1 MKTSWLNGSKRILS
15 ALLIAAA
22 LMFGW
27 TPLGEGKALAATD
40 KGKQFADA
48 AMLFAKTEAAYA
60 REIYKTAGA
69 SDTPFFTNTYWC
81 AAFVS
86 VIARQLGISTSV
98 IPDSAGAATFAPTT
112 ASFHPML
119 NPANYKPFKGSDG
132 KTYSY
137 DSYQTRYNAD
147 CTAYGSALYTPQ
159 VGDIVVLNEY
169 TSKAGTAI
177 KTGWQHVGI
186 VTSVNTSTKKVN
198 FVSGNWSGLR
208 CSESKNYNYAA
219 GVPTSFSNYTQNY
232 GILGFFH
239 PDWSKVSSLKS
250 VSAITGISL
259 YSDAYGTISDGTT
272 ILMALDEQQ
281 KITPSVTPSN
291 AIWNPQGDI
300 YRFYGANNSYGAAY
314 GSRKT
319 SSVAKDKDFTGLYWV
334 SSAPEIVKVDRNTG
348 LLTAV
353 GSGMATIT
361 VYAIADGKRTR
372 ATAVKT
378 SFDVYVDSN
387 LPVTRE
393 WYPYETQKNIELR
406 TTPTYS
412 SSNLYGT
419 IFAGTELQIDLLHV
433 TKAVVNSK
441 TYWYA
446 PVQLNDDEVV
456 YCDISDQSV
465 IRPMRAPSGNDWWK
479 YKVVWKDGV
488 NIRAFANSYPKTN
501 IVTKIPTNDTV
512 ELDLNHTMREPKY
525 GDTWAFARYKQ
536 SDGSYVYGWC
546 IESDSNY
553 MQKQGKQQMWVDYIT
568 PTYHTFNV
576 YDAPSS
582 SANVIGQVTKS
593 AFKMDATGITVESGE
608 DAFWAYCTD
617 YTDSDAPVYAYLKID
632 KPDAADFNAFCNEPD
647 NIAWSRYEVSGGYEA
662 YAYNLPHEDSP
673 LVATF
678 QTGSAIWIDEKQKI
692 TTESGIVLAFGKA
705 TDENGKS
712 YTAWFDITRTGEPL
726 QKKQDGIVEGLS
738 VRGES
743 STYTLFSGHVSW
755 NTASQYA
762 VSMGGHLA
770 VINDA
775 KEEELIQS
783 TLMSTQKGTAW
794 IGGHATSDGGD
805 WKWSNGDALN
815 YWKLSAS
822 PNNANS
828 AAALYYQSSTECGWK
843 AYRDCANTYVDSFIV
858 EVEETP
864 RAWFTYRT
872 KAKLNIRKSQ
882 SISGAVATTTAVGD
896 YLTIDLLNVAMDSNK
911 KYFFAPVLMSDGS
924 ILYCNI
930 GDKTATVPDLEPDEP
945 AWTQYKVIN
954 SVYVRTFPNTW
965 CDTGVLKTLSKNTI
979 LELDVSHK
987 LRDPRFG
994 NDWAYARYKQSDGTY
1009 LYGWVI
1015 AANTYVEQVKQTPAW
1030 YDYFVNPGSTVY
1042 VYKTQNV
1049 DDTIVKTYTSGSN
1062 FQVDVNNMRQDQNGY
1077 LWAPVADDTGKELGY
1092 TDLSAAHAGS
1102 KSAAIPLVYCKSGW
1116 ALAYVLAEDGMDVL
1130 AAPNDAAAL
1139 VKHMDRDADF
1149 WFGADETYTDAKGKI
1164 WTRIYAAKDYE
1175 EMADGGWVRLE
1186 NGVNYNTVYAQ
1197 WYDTGCSISRNG
1209 ITYTLYG
1216 GYNSW
1221 SSAQE
1226 MCANMGGD
1234 GGTAVRKHL
1243 AIVHNDA
1250 EQKIIEQLLNATSTV
1265 DKAWIGAS
1273 NTSGSWR
1280 WVDGTN
1286 VQYSQWGYNEPSGTG
1301 TELGVAASF
1310 DGSWYAHD
1318 DALDIHIQG
1327 FITEQFTGIGL
1338 PQVKLPA
1345 STFYVDDEAFVGD
1358 STIQSVVAPDGLQV
1372 IGTRAFA
1379 DCANLKCIT
1388 LPDSVSYI
1396 AEDAFENTP
1405 DVVIFASV
1413 GSYAWQWAE
1422 KQGIPHGTPYTE

>member
-40 KGKQFADA
+40 KGKQFAQA

-60 REIYKTAGA
+60 QEIYKTAGA

-81 AAFVS
+81 AALVS

-98 IPDSAGAATFAPTT
+98 IPDSAGAADFAPATS
-112 ASFHPML
+112 SFHPML
-119 NPANYKPFKGSDG
+119 NPS
-132 KTYSY
+132 TYSAY
-137 DSYQTRYNAD
+137 SGYSKYQTRYNTD
-147 CTAYGSALYTPQ
+147 VLTYGHGLYTPQ

-239 PDWSKVSSLKS
+239 PDWSKVSNLKS
-250 VSAITGISL
+250 VAAITSISL
-259 YSDAYGTISDGTT
+259 SSDVDGAITNGTT
-272 ILMALDEQQ
+272 IIMALDEQR
-281 KITPSVTPSN
+281 KISPSVTPTN
-291 AIWNPQGDI
+291 AIWNPEGDI
-300 YRFYGANNSYGAAY
+300 YRFYNTSYAY

-319 SSVAKDKDFTGLYWV
+319 STIAADKDFTGLYWK
-334 SSAPEIVKVDRNTG
+334 SSDPSIVKVDRNTG

-353 GSGMATIT
+353 KNGTATIT

-412 SSNLYGT
+412 SNNLYGT

-465 IRPMRAPSGNDWWK
+465 IRPMRAPSGNDCWK

-488 NIRAFANSYPKTN
+488 NIRSFANSYPTTN

-536 SDGSYVYGWC
+536 SDGTYVYGWC

-553 MQKQGKQQMWVDYIT
+553 TQKQDKIGNSAHYSDYIIDDT
-568 PTYHTFNV
+568 GAIVVYAAPHYENKIDELTSADGVFQIDVANMV
-576 YDAPSS
+576 FYDASGVNSYWAPCRY
-582 SANVIGQVTKS
+582 TKNGKTIEGYIEVL
-593 AFKMDATGITVESGE
+593 ADPPIPCGIDREGDWE
-608 DAFWAYCTD
+608 
-617 YTDSDAPVYAYLKID
+617 
-632 KPDAADFNAFCNEPD
+632 
-647 NIAWSRYEVSGGYEA
+647 RYEVTNASGAKSIHY
-662 YAYNLPHEDSP
+662 P
-673 LVATF
+673 ATF
-678 QTGSAIWIDEKQKI
+678 ELSELSSYDQGEIIWLDRNERVTI
-692 TTESGIVLAFGKA
+692 T
-705 TDENGKS
+705 ENGKQ
-712 YTAWFDITRTGEPL
+712 YTFMRGHGDDFVAGWFDVTNVNEPL
-726 QKKQDGIVEGLS
+726 TQVDDSIEEVIS
-738 VRGES
+738 VRSGAS
-743 STYTLFSGHVSW
+743 VYTFCRGNVSW
-755 NTASQYA
+755 AQAAQYA
-762 VSMGGHLA
+762 ASMGGHLV
-770 VINDA
+770 VIDNAQEDA
-775 KEEELIQS
+775 MLHS
-783 TLMSTQKGTAW
+783 TIMSAYGGTAW
-794 IGGHATSDGGD
+794 TGGHANGAGNGWTWLNNNTMSYQNWGSSSATPTSSHTALAIKGD
-805 WKWSNGDALN
+805 
-815 YWKLSAS
+815 Y
-822 PNNANS
+822 
-828 AAALYYQSSTECGWK
+828 EGWFT
-843 AYRDCANTYVDSFIV
+843 YRDCANPYVDSFIV

-930 GDKTATVPDLEPDEP
+930 GDKTAIVPDLEPDEP
-945 AWTQYKVIN
+945 AWTQYKAL
-954 SVYVRTFPNTW
+954 SSLYVRTFPNTW
-965 CDTGVLKTLSKNTI
+965 CDTGVLKTLSKGTT

-1015 AANTYVEQVKQTPAW
+1015 AANSYVEQVKQTPVW
-1030 YDYFVNPGSTVY
+1030 YDYFANPGSTVY

-1049 DDTIVKTYTSGSN
+1049 DDTIVKTYTSGSR
-1062 FQVDVNNMRQDQNGY
+1062 FQVDVNNTRQDQNGY
-1077 LWAPVADDTGKELGY
+1077 FWAPVADDTGKELGY

-1102 KSAAIPLVYCKSGW
+1102 KSAAIPDVYCQSGW
-1116 ALAYVLAEDGMDVL
+1116 KYAYVLEDGLDVL
-1130 AAPNDAAAL
+1130 AAPNEAAAL
-1139 VKHMDRDADF
+1139 VKHMNYTDNF
-1149 WFGADETYTDAKGKI
+1149 WFDDNKCYTDAKGRA
-1164 WTRIYAAKDYE
+1164 WTCIYAQKDYG
-1175 EMADGGWVRLE
+1175 EMADGGWVMLNE
-1186 NGVNYNTVYAQ
+1186 NINYVVNTGVLFYPMGYTASY
-1197 WYDTGCSISRNG
+1197 NG
-1209 ITYTLYG
+1209 ITYTLYS

-1221 SSAQE
+1221 SEASGF
-1226 MCANMGGD
+1226 CAVYGGD
-1234 GGTAVRKHL
+1234 EVQPVRMRL
-1243 AIVHNDA
+1243 ATVHNDA
-1250 EQKIIEQLLNATSTV
+1250 EQAIIEELLNATSTV

-1273 NTSGSWR
+1273 KVSGAWK
-1280 WVDGTN
+1280 WVDGTALK
-1286 VQYSQWGYNEPSGTG
+1286 YSQWGYNEPNSTGSG
-1301 TELGVAASF
+1301 LAASF
-1310 DGSWYAHD
+1310 DGSWYASED
-1318 DALDIHIQG
+1318 GKNIHIQG

-1345 STFYVDDEAFVGD
+1345 STFYVDDEAFVGN
-1358 STIQSVVAPDGLQV
+1358 STIQAVVAPDGLQV

>member
-60 REIYKTAGA
+60 QEIYKTAGA
-69 SDTPFFTNTYWC
+69 SDTPFFSNTAWC

-98 IPDSAGAATFAPTT
+98 IPDSAGAAAFAPTT
-112 ASFHPML
+112 SSFHPML
-119 NPANYKPFKGSDG
+119 NPS
-132 KTYSY
+132 TYSSY
-137 DSYQTRYNAD
+137 SGYSKYQTRYNTD
-147 CTAYGSALYTPQ
+147 VLTYGHGLYTPQ

-232 GILGFFH
+232 GVLGFFH

-259 YSDAYGTISDGTT
+259 YADAYGTISDGTT

-300 YRFYGANNSYGAAY
+300 YRFYGANNSYDAAY

-334 SSAPEIVKVDRNTG
+334 SSDSSIVKVDRYTG

-353 GSGMATIT
+353 KNGTATIT

-393 WYPYETQKNIELR
+393 WYPYETQKSIELR

-412 SSNLYGT
+412 SNNLYGT

-465 IRPMRAPSGNDWWK
+465 IRPMRAPSGNDWWS
-479 YKVVWKDGV
+479 YKTVWKNGV
-488 NIRAFANSYPKTN
+488 NIRSFANSYLTTN
-501 IVTKIPTNDTV
+501 IVANLSPSETV
-512 ELDLNHTMREPKY
+512 ELDLNHTVTEPKY

-553 MQKQGKQQMWVDYIT
+553 TQKQDKIGNAAHYSDYIIDDT
-568 PTYHTFNV
+568 
-576 YDAPSS
+576 
-582 SANVIGQVTKS
+582 
-593 AFKMDATGITVESGE
+593 
-608 DAFWAYCTD
+608 WAIV
-617 YTDSDAPVYAYLKID
+617 VYAAPYYENKID
-632 KPDAADFNAFCNEPD
+632 ELTSADGVFQIDVANMVFSSDSLDIHNYWAPCRYTKNGKTIEGYIEVLAGPPTPCGID
-647 NIAWSRYEVSGGYEA
+647 REGDWERYEVTNASGAKSIRY
-662 YAYNLPHEDSP
+662 P
-673 LVATF
+673 ATF
-678 QTGSAIWIDEKQKI
+678 ELSELSSYDQGEIIWLDRNERVTI
-692 TTESGIVLAFGKA
+692 T
-705 TDENGKS
+705 ENGKQ
-712 YTAWFDITRTGEPL
+712 YTFMRGHGDDFVAGWFDVTNVNEPL
-726 QKKQDGIVEGLS
+726 TQVDDSIEEVVS
-738 VRGES
+738 VRSGNS
-743 STYTLFSGHVSW
+743 VYTFCRGNVSW
-755 NTASQYA
+755 AQAAQYA
-762 VSMGGHLA
+762 ASMGGHLV
-770 VINDA
+770 VIDNAQEDA
-775 KEEELIQS
+775 MLYS
-783 TLMSTQKGTAW
+783 TIMSAYGGTAW
-794 IGGHATSDGGD
+794 TGGHA
-805 WKWSNGDALN
+805 
-815 YWKLSAS
+815 
-822 PNNANS
+822 NS
-828 AAALYYQSSTECGWK
+828 AGNGWTWLNNNTMSYQNWGSSSARPTSSHTALAIKGDYEGWFT
-843 AYRDCANTYVDSFIV
+843 YRDCANPYVDSFIV
-858 EVEETP
+858 EVEQTP

-872 KAKLNIRKSQ
+872 KAKINIRKSQ

-896 YLTIDLLNVAMDSNK
+896 YLTIDLLNVKMDSNK

-930 GDKTATVPDLEPDEP
+930 GDKTAIVPDLEPDEP
-945 AWTQYKVIN
+945 AWMQYKAL
-954 SVYVRTFPNTW
+954 SSLYVRTFPNTW

-994 NDWAYARYKQSDGTY
+994 NDWAYARYKQSDGAY

-1015 AANTYVEQVKQTPAW
+1015 AANSYVEQVKQTPVW
-1030 YDYFVNPGSTVY
+1030 YDYFVNLGSTVY
-1042 VYKTQNV
+1042 VYKTQDV
-1049 DDTIVKTYTSGSN
+1049 DGTIVKTYTSGSS
-1062 FQVDVNNMRQDQNGY
+1062 FQVDVNNTRQDQNGY
-1077 LWAPVADDTGKELGY
+1077 FWAPVADSTGKELGY
-1092 TDLSAAHAGS
+1092 IDLSAVHAGS
-1102 KSAAIPLVYCKSGW
+1102 KSAAIPDVYCQSSWKY
-1116 ALAYVLAEDGMDVL
+1116 AYVLEDGLDVL

-1139 VKHMDRDADF
+1139 VKHMNYTDNF
-1149 WFGADETYTDAKGKI
+1149 WFDDNKCYTDAKGRV
-1164 WTRIYAAKDYE
+1164 WTCIYAQKDYG
-1175 EMADGGWVRLE
+1175 EMADGGWVMLNE
-1186 NGVNYNTVYAQ
+1186 NINYVVNTGVLFYPMGYTASY
-1197 WYDTGCSISRNG
+1197 NG
-1209 ITYTLYG
+1209 ITYTLYS

-1221 SSAQE
+1221 SEASGF
-1226 MCANMGGD
+1226 CAVYGGD
-1234 GGTAVRKHL
+1234 EVQPVRMRL
-1243 AIVHNDA
+1243 ATVHNDA
-1250 EQKIIEQLLNATSTV
+1250 EQAIIEELLNATSTV

-1273 NTSGSWR
+1273 KVSGAWK
-1280 WVDGTN
+1280 WVDGTALK
-1286 VQYSQWGYNEPSGTG
+1286 YSQWGYNEPNSTGSG
-1301 TELGVAASF
+1301 LAASF
-1310 DGSWYAHD
+1310 DGSWYAYENGKN
-1318 DALDIHIQG
+1318 IRVQG

-1345 STFYVDDEAFVGD
+1345 STFYVDDEAFVGN
-1358 STIQSVVAPDGLQV
+1358 STIQAVVAPDGLQV

-1422 KQGIPHGTPYTE
+1422 EQGIPHGTPYTE

>member
-40 KGKQFADA
+40 KGKQFAQA

-60 REIYKTAGA
+60 QEIYKTAGA
-69 SDTPFFTNTYWC
+69 SDTPFFSNTAWC

-98 IPDSAGAATFAPTT
+98 IPDSAGAAAFAPTT
-112 ASFHPML
+112 SSFHPML
-119 NPANYKPFKGSDG
+119 NPS
-132 KTYSY
+132 TYSSY
-137 DSYQTRYNAD
+137 SGYSKYQTRYNTD
-147 CTAYGSALYTPQ
+147 VLTYGHGLYTPQ

-232 GILGFFH
+232 GVLGFFH

-300 YRFYGANNSYGAAY
+300 YRFYGANNSYDAAY

-334 SSAPEIVKVDRNTG
+334 SSDPSIVKVDRNTG

-353 GSGMATIT
+353 KNGTATIT

-378 SFDVYVDSN
+378 SFTVYVDDG

-465 IRPMRAPSGNDWWK
+465 IRPMRVPSGNDWWN
-479 YKVVWKDGV
+479 YKTVWKNGV
-488 NIRAFANSYPKTN
+488 NIRSFANSYLTTN
-501 IVTKIPTNDTV
+501 IVANLSPSETV
-512 ELDLNHTMREPKY
+512 ELDLNHTVTEPKY

-553 MQKQGKQQMWVDYIT
+553 TQKQDKIGNAAHYSDYIIDDT
-568 PTYHTFNV
+568 WAIVVYAAPYYENKIDELTSADGIFQIDVANMV
-576 YDAPSS
+576 FYDASGVNSYWAPCRY
-582 SANVIGQVTKS
+582 TKNGKTIEGYIEVL
-593 AFKMDATGITVESGE
+593 AGPPTPCGIDREGDWE
-608 DAFWAYCTD
+608 
-617 YTDSDAPVYAYLKID
+617 
-632 KPDAADFNAFCNEPD
+632 
-647 NIAWSRYEVSGGYEA
+647 RYEVTNASGAKSIRY
-662 YAYNLPHEDSP
+662 P
-673 LVATF
+673 ATF
-678 QTGSAIWIDEKQKI
+678 ELLELSSYDQGEIIWLDRNERVTI
-692 TTESGIVLAFGKA
+692 T
-705 TDENGKS
+705 ENGKQ
-712 YTAWFDITRTGEPL
+712 YTFMRGHGDDFVAGWFDVTNVNEPL
-726 QKKQDGIVEGLS
+726 TQVDDSIEEVVS
-738 VRGES
+738 VRSGDS
-743 STYTLFSGHVSW
+743 VYTFCRGNVSW
-755 NTASQYA
+755 AQAAQYA
-762 VSMGGHLA
+762 ASMGGHLV
-770 VINDA
+770 VIDNAQEDA
-775 KEEELIQS
+775 MLYS
-783 TLMSTQKGTAW
+783 TIMSAYGGTAW
-794 IGGHATSDGGD
+794 TGGHA
-805 WKWSNGDALN
+805 
-815 YWKLSAS
+815 
-822 PNNANS
+822 NS
-828 AAALYYQSSTECGWK
+828 AGNGWTWLNNNTMSYQNWGSSSARPTSSHTALAIKGDYEGWFT
-843 AYRDCANTYVDSFIV
+843 YRDCANTYVDSFIV
-858 EVEETP
+858 EVEQTP

-896 YLTIDLLNVAMDSNK
+896 YLTIDLLNVKMDSNK

-930 GDKTATVPDLEPDEP
+930 GDKTAIVPDLEPDEP
-945 AWTQYKVIN
+945 AWTQYKAL
-954 SVYVRTFPNTW
+954 SSLYVRTFPNTW

-1015 AANTYVEQVKQTPAW
+1015 AANSYVEQVKQTPVW

-1042 VYKTQNV
+1042 VYKTQDV
-1049 DDTIVKTYTSGSN
+1049 DGTIVKTYTSGSS
-1062 FQVDVNNMRQDQNGY
+1062 FQVDVNNTRQDQNGY
-1077 LWAPVADDTGKELGY
+1077 FWAPVADSTGKELGY
-1092 TDLSAAHAGS
+1092 IDLSAVHAGS
-1102 KSAAIPLVYCKSGW
+1102 KSAAIPDVYCQSGW
-1116 ALAYVLAEDGMDVL
+1116 TYADVLAEDGLDVL

-1149 WFGADETYTDAKGKI
+1149 WFGVDETYTDAKGKI

-1221 SSAQE
+1221 GGASSWFS
-1226 MCANMGGD
+1226 D
-1234 GGTAVRKHL
+1234 GIDFNDGTAVRKHL

-1250 EQKIIEQLLNATSTV
+1250 EQKIIEQLLNATSTI

-1301 TELGVAASF
+1301 TELGVVASF
-1310 DGSWYAHD
+1310 DGSWYAYA

-1345 STFYVDDEAFVGD
+1345 STFYVDDEAFVGN
-1358 STIQSVVAPDGLQV
+1358 STIQAVVAPDGLQV

-1396 AEDAFENTP
+1396 AEDTFENTP

-1422 KQGIPHGTPYTE
+1422 KQGIPHGTPYIE

>member
-40 KGKQFADA
+40 KGKQFAQA
-48 AMLFAKTEAAYA
+48 AMLFQKDEEAFGL
-60 REIYKTAGA
+60 EIYGKNYTVF
-69 SDTPFFTNTYWC
+69 SNTGPWC
-81 AAFVS
+81 AVFVS
-86 VIARQLGISTSV
+86 VIANQCGIPTSV
-98 IPDSAGAATFAPTT
+98 IPNWANVGAFCPEAGQKNADR
-112 ASFHPML
+112 FHPII
-119 NPANYKPFKGSDG
+119 NPSQY
-132 KTYSY
+132 TYSGTGSNSLPY
-137 DSYQTRYNAD
+137 YQQQYNNDAKNGG
-147 CTAYGSALYTPQ
+147 YVPQ
-159 VGDIVVLNEY
+159 VGDIAVWNQY
-169 TSKAGTAI
+169 WDSSTSKKI
-177 KTGWQHVGI
+177 KSIGYHVGI
-186 VTSVNTSTKKVN
+186 VTNYDVSTKKTTV
-198 FVSGNWSGLR
+198 VSGNWGGR
-208 CSESKNYNYAA
+208 VQKT
-219 GVPTSFSNYTQNY
+219 VFTSYYGTQWITEGSRRVY
-232 GILGFFH
+232 HGIFGYYH
-239 PDWSKVSSLKS
+239 PDWSKVGTMRAP
-250 VSAITGISL
+250 VAATGISL
-259 YSDAYGTISDGTT
+259 SSNEFGNLNDSVITIGVGDTLQPEVS
-272 ILMALDEQQ
+272 I
-281 KITPSVTPSN
+281 TPSN
-291 AIWNPQGDI
+291 AFWNPQDGI
-300 YRFYGANNSYGAAY
+300 YSYYNYSFQTVPGY
-314 GSRKT
+314 
-319 SSVAKDKDFTGLYWV
+319 TGLYWK
-334 SSAPEIVKVDRNTG
+334 SSNTKVVTVDRFRGT
-348 LLTAV
+348 LTSV
-353 GSGMATIT
+353 GEGTATIT
-361 VYAIADGKRTR
+361 AYAYADDKRTR
-372 ATAVKT
+372 ADAVQT
-378 SFDVYVDSN
+378 SFTVNVDSN
-387 LPVTRE
+387 VPIARE

-412 SSNLYGT
+412 SNNLYGT

-479 YKVVWKDGV
+479 YKVVWKNGV
-488 NIRAFANSYPKTN
+488 NIRSFANSYPTTN

-536 SDGSYVYGWC
+536 SDGTYVYGWC

-553 MQKQGKQQMWVDYIT
+553 MQKQDKIGNSAHYSDYIIDENGGIVVYAAPHYENKIDELT
-568 PTYHTFNV
+568 SADGVFQIDVANMV
-576 YDAPSS
+576 FYDASGVNSYWAPCRY
-582 SANVIGQVTKS
+582 TKNGKTIEGYIEVL
-593 AFKMDATGITVESGE
+593 ADPPTPCGIDREGDWE
-608 DAFWAYCTD
+608 
-617 YTDSDAPVYAYLKID
+617 
-632 KPDAADFNAFCNEPD
+632 
-647 NIAWSRYEVSGGYEA
+647 RYEVTNASGAKSIRY
-662 YAYNLPHEDSP
+662 P
-673 LVATF
+673 ATF
-678 QTGSAIWIDEKQKI
+678 ELSELSSYDQGEIIWLDRNERVTI
-692 TTESGIVLAFGKA
+692 T
-705 TDENGKS
+705 ENGKQ
-712 YTAWFDITRTGEPL
+712 YTFMRGHGDDFVAGWFDVTNANEPL
-726 QKKQDGIVEGLS
+726 TQVDDSIEEVIS
-738 VRGES
+738 VRSGAS
-743 STYTLFSGHVSW
+743 VYTFCRGNVSW
-755 NTASQYA
+755 AQAAQYA
-762 VSMGGHLA
+762 ASMGGHLV
-770 VINDA
+770 VIDNAQEDA
-775 KEEELIQS
+775 MLHS
-783 TLMSTQKGTAW
+783 TIMSAYGGTAW
-794 IGGHATSDGGD
+794 TGGHANGAGNGWTWLNNNTMSYQNWGSSSATPTSSHTALAIKGD
-805 WKWSNGDALN
+805 
-815 YWKLSAS
+815 Y
-822 PNNANS
+822 
-828 AAALYYQSSTECGWK
+828 EGWFT
-843 AYRDCANTYVDSFIV
+843 YRDCANTYVDSFIV

-930 GDKTATVPDLEPDEP
+930 GDKTAIVPDLEPDEP
-945 AWTQYKVIN
+945 AWTQYKAL
-954 SVYVRTFPNTW
+954 SSLYVRTFPNTW
-965 CDTGVLKTLSKNTI
+965 CDTGVLKTLSKGTI

-1015 AANTYVEQVKQTPAW
+1015 AADSYVEQVKQTPAW
-1030 YDYFVNPGSTVY
+1030 YDYFANPGSTVY

-1049 DDTIVKTYTSGSN
+1049 DDTIVKTYTSGSS
-1062 FQVDVNNMRQDQNGY
+1062 FQVDVNNTRQDQNGY
-1077 LWAPVADDTGKELGY
+1077 FWAPVADSTGKELGY
-1092 TDLSAAHAGS
+1092 IDLSAVHAGS
-1102 KSAAIPLVYCKSGW
+1102 KSAAIPLVYCQSGW
-1116 ALAYVLAEDGMDVL
+1116 MPAYVMAEDGVDVL

-1139 VKHMDRDADF
+1139 VKHMDRDAYF
-1149 WFGADETYTDAKGKI
+1149 WFGVDETYTDAKGKI

-1234 GGTAVRKHL
+1234 GGTAVRKRL

-1273 NTSGSWR
+1273 NTSGSWK
-1280 WVDGTN
+1280 WLDGTN

-1318 DALDIHIQG
+1318 DYLDIHIQG

-1345 STFYVDDEAFVGD
+1345 STFYVDDEAFVGN

-1388 LPDSVSYI
+1388 LPDSVSHI

>member
-60 REIYKTAGA
+60 QEIYKTAGA
-69 SDTPFFTNTYWC
+69 SDTPFFSNTAWC

-98 IPDSAGAATFAPTT
+98 IPDSAGAAAFAPTT
-112 ASFHPML
+112 SSFHPML
-119 NPANYKPFKGSDG
+119 NPS
-132 KTYSY
+132 TYSSY
-137 DSYQTRYNAD
+137 SGYSKYQTRYNTD
-147 CTAYGSALYTPQ
+147 VLTYGHGLYTPQ

-232 GILGFFH
+232 GVLGFFH

-259 YSDAYGTISDGTT
+259 YADAYGTISDGTT

-300 YRFYGANNSYGAAY
+300 YRFYGANNSYDAAY

-334 SSAPEIVKVDRNTG
+334 SSDSSIVKVDRYTG

-353 GSGMATIT
+353 KNGTATIT

-393 WYPYETQKNIELR
+393 WYPYETQKSIELR

-412 SSNLYGT
+412 SNNLYGT

-465 IRPMRAPSGNDWWK
+465 IRPMRAPSGNDWWS
-479 YKVVWKDGV
+479 YKTVWKNGV
-488 NIRAFANSYPKTN
+488 NIRSFANSYLTTN
-501 IVTKIPTNDTV
+501 IVANLSPSETV
-512 ELDLNHTMREPKY
+512 ELDLNHTVTEPKY

-553 MQKQGKQQMWVDYIT
+553 TQKQDKIGNAAHYSDYIIDDT
-568 PTYHTFNV
+568 
-576 YDAPSS
+576 
-582 SANVIGQVTKS
+582 
-593 AFKMDATGITVESGE
+593 
-608 DAFWAYCTD
+608 WAIV
-617 YTDSDAPVYAYLKID
+617 VYAAPYYENKID
-632 KPDAADFNAFCNEPD
+632 ELTSADGVFQIDVANMVFSSDSLDIHNYWAPCRYTKNGKTIEGYIEVLAGPPTPCGID
-647 NIAWSRYEVSGGYEA
+647 REGDWERYEVTNASGAKSIRY
-662 YAYNLPHEDSP
+662 P
-673 LVATF
+673 ATF
-678 QTGSAIWIDEKQKI
+678 ELSELSSYDQGEIIWLDRNERVTI
-692 TTESGIVLAFGKA
+692 T
-705 TDENGKS
+705 ENGKQ
-712 YTAWFDITRTGEPL
+712 YTFMRGHGDDFVAGWFDVTNVNEPL
-726 QKKQDGIVEGLS
+726 TQVDDSIEEVVS
-738 VRGES
+738 VRSGNS
-743 STYTLFSGHVSW
+743 VYTFCRGNVSW
-755 NTASQYA
+755 AQAAQYA
-762 VSMGGHLA
+762 ASMGGHLV
-770 VINDA
+770 VIDNAQEDA
-775 KEEELIQS
+775 MLYS
-783 TLMSTQKGTAW
+783 TIMSAYGGTAW
-794 IGGHATSDGGD
+794 TGGHANGAGNGWTWLNNNTMSYQNWGSSSARPTSSHTALAIKGD
-805 WKWSNGDALN
+805 
-815 YWKLSAS
+815 Y
-822 PNNANS
+822 
-828 AAALYYQSSTECGWK
+828 EGWFT
-843 AYRDCANTYVDSFIV
+843 YRDCANTYVDSFIV
-858 EVEETP
+858 EVEQTP

-872 KAKLNIRKSQ
+872 KAKINIRKSQ

-896 YLTIDLLNVAMDSNK
+896 YLTIDLLNVKMDSNK

-930 GDKTATVPDLEPDEP
+930 GDKTAIVPDLEPDEP
-945 AWTQYKVIN
+945 AWTQYKAL
-954 SVYVRTFPNTW
+954 SSLYVRTFPNTW

-1015 AANTYVEQVKQTPAW
+1015 AANNYVEQVKQTPVW

-1042 VYKTQNV
+1042 VYKTQDV
-1049 DDTIVKTYTSGSN
+1049 DGTIVKTYTSGSS
-1062 FQVDVNNMRQDQNGY
+1062 FQVDVNNTRQDQNGY
-1077 LWAPVADDTGKELGY
+1077 FWAPVADSTGKELGY
-1092 TDLSAAHAGS
+1092 IDLSAVHAGS
-1102 KSAAIPLVYCKSGW
+1102 KSAAIPDVYCQSGW
-1116 ALAYVLAEDGMDVL
+1116 KYAYVLEDGLDVL

-1139 VKHMDRDADF
+1139 VKHMNYTDNF
-1149 WFGADETYTDAKGKI
+1149 WFDDNKCYTDAKGRV
-1164 WTRIYAAKDYE
+1164 WTCIYAQKDYG
-1175 EMADGGWVRLE
+1175 EMADGGWVMLNE
-1186 NGVNYNTVYAQ
+1186 NINYVVNTGVLFYPMGYTASY
-1197 WYDTGCSISRNG
+1197 NG
-1209 ITYTLYG
+1209 ITYTLYS

-1221 SSAQE
+1221 SEASGF
-1226 MCANMGGD
+1226 CAVYGGD
-1234 GGTAVRKHL
+1234 EVQPVRMRL
-1243 AIVHNDA
+1243 ATVHNDA
-1250 EQKIIEQLLNATSTV
+1250 EQAIIEELLNATSTV

-1273 NTSGSWR
+1273 KVSGAWK
-1280 WVDGTN
+1280 WVDGTALK
-1286 VQYSQWGYNEPSGTG
+1286 YSQWGYNEPNSTGSG
-1301 TELGVAASF
+1301 LAASF
-1310 DGSWYAHD
+1310 DGSWYAYED
-1318 DALDIHIQG
+1318 GKNIHIQG

-1345 STFYVDDEAFVGD
+1345 STFYVDDEAFVGN

-1422 KQGIPHGTPYTE
+1422 EQDIPHGTPYTE

>member
-40 KGKQFADA
+40 KGKQFAQA
-48 AMLFAKTEAAYA
+48 AMLFQKDEEAFGL
-60 REIYKTAGA
+60 EIYGKNYTVF
-69 SDTPFFTNTYWC
+69 SNTGPWC
-81 AAFVS
+81 AVFVS
-86 VIARQLGISTSV
+86 VIANQCGIPTSV
-98 IPDSAGAATFAPTT
+98 IPNWANVGAFCPEAGQKNADR
-112 ASFHPML
+112 FHPII
-119 NPANYKPFKGSDG
+119 NPSQY
-132 KTYSY
+132 TYSGTGSNSLPY
-137 DSYQTRYNAD
+137 YQQQYNNDAKNGG
-147 CTAYGSALYTPQ
+147 YVPQ
-159 VGDIVVLNEY
+159 VGDIAVWNQY
-169 TSKAGTAI
+169 WDSSTSKKI
-177 KTGWQHVGI
+177 KSIGYHVGI
-186 VTSVNTSTKKVN
+186 VTNYDVSTKKTTV
-198 FVSGNWSGLR
+198 VSGNWGGR
-208 CSESKNYNYAA
+208 VQKT
-219 GVPTSFSNYTQNY
+219 VFTSYYGTQWITEGSRRVY
-232 GILGFFH
+232 HGIFGYYH
-239 PDWSKVSSLKS
+239 PDWSKVGTMRAP
-250 VSAITGISL
+250 VAATGISL
-259 YSDAYGTISDGTT
+259 SSNEFGNLNDSVITIGVGDTLQPEVS
-272 ILMALDEQQ
+272 I
-281 KITPSVTPSN
+281 TPSN
-291 AIWNPQGDI
+291 AFWNPQDGI
-300 YRFYGANNSYGAAY
+300 YSYYNYSFQTVPGY
-314 GSRKT
+314 
-319 SSVAKDKDFTGLYWV
+319 TGLYWK
-334 SSAPEIVKVDRNTG
+334 SSNTKVVTVDRFRGT
-348 LLTAV
+348 LTSV
-353 GSGMATIT
+353 GEGTATIT
-361 VYAIADGKRTR
+361 AYAYADDKRTR
-372 ATAVKT
+372 ADAVQT
-378 SFDVYVDSN
+378 SFTVNVDSN
-387 LPVTRE
+387 VPIARE

-412 SSNLYGT
+412 SNNLYGT

-479 YKVVWKDGV
+479 YKVVWKNGV
-488 NIRAFANSYPKTN
+488 NIRSFANSYPTTN

-536 SDGSYVYGWC
+536 SDGTYVYGWC

-553 MQKQGKQQMWVDYIT
+553 MQKQDKIGNSAHYSDYIIDDT
-568 PTYHTFNV
+568 WAIVVYAAPYYENKIDELTSADGVFQIDVANMV
-576 YDAPSS
+576 FYDASGVNSYWAPCRY
-582 SANVIGQVTKS
+582 TKNGKTIEGYIEVL
-593 AFKMDATGITVESGE
+593 AGPPTPCGIDREGDWE
-608 DAFWAYCTD
+608 
-617 YTDSDAPVYAYLKID
+617 
-632 KPDAADFNAFCNEPD
+632 
-647 NIAWSRYEVSGGYEA
+647 RYEVTNATGAKSIHY
-662 YAYNLPHEDSP
+662 P
-673 LVATF
+673 ATF
-678 QTGSAIWIDEKQKI
+678 ELPELSSYDQGEIIWLDRNERVTI
-692 TTESGIVLAFGKA
+692 T
-705 TDENGKS
+705 ENGKQ
-712 YTAWFDITRTGEPL
+712 YTFMRGHGDDFVAGWFDVTNANEPL
-726 QKKQDGIVEGLS
+726 TQVDDSIEEVIS
-738 VRGES
+738 VRSGAS
-743 STYTLFSGHVSW
+743 VYTFCRGNVSW
-755 NTASQYA
+755 AQAAQYA
-762 VSMGGHLA
+762 ASMGGHLV
-770 VINDA
+770 VIDNAQEDA
-775 KEEELIQS
+775 MLHS
-783 TLMSTQKGTAW
+783 TIMSAYGGTAW
-794 IGGHATSDGGD
+794 TGGHANGAGNGWTWLNNNTMSYQNWGSSSATPTSSHTALAIKGD
-805 WKWSNGDALN
+805 
-815 YWKLSAS
+815 Y
-822 PNNANS
+822 
-828 AAALYYQSSTECGWK
+828 EGWFT
-843 AYRDCANTYVDSFIV
+843 YRDCANTYVDSFIV

-882 SISGAVATTTAVGD
+882 SISGAIATTTAVGD

-930 GDKTATVPDLEPDEP
+930 GDKTAIVPDLEPDEP
-945 AWTQYKVIN
+945 AWTQYKAL
-954 SVYVRTFPNTW
+954 SSLYVRTFPNTW
-965 CDTGVLKTLSKNTI
+965 CDTGVLKTLSKGTT

-1015 AANTYVEQVKQTPAW
+1015 AADSYVEQVKQTPAW
-1030 YDYFVNPGSTVY
+1030 YDYFANPGSTVY

-1049 DDTIVKTYTSGSN
+1049 DDTIVKTYTSGSS
-1062 FQVDVNNMRQDQNGY
+1062 FQVDVNNTRQDQNGY
-1077 LWAPVADDTGKELGY
+1077 FWAPVADSTSKELGY
-1092 TDLSAAHAGS
+1092 IDLSAVHAGS
-1102 KSAAIPLVYCKSGW
+1102 KSAAIPDVYCQSGW
-1116 ALAYVLAEDGMDVL
+1116 ALAYVMAEDGVDVL

-1221 SSAQE
+1221 SGAQE

-1234 GGTAVRKHL
+1234 GGTAVRKRL

-1250 EQKIIEQLLNATSTV
+1250 EQAIIEQLLNATSTV

-1273 NTSGSWR
+1273 NTSGSWQ
-1280 WVDGTN
+1280 WLDGTN

-1301 TELGVAASF
+1301 TGLGAAASF

-1318 DALDIHIQG
+1318 DYLDIHVQG

-1338 PQVKLPA
+1338 PQVKLPT
-1345 STFYVDDEAFVGD
+1345 STFYVDDEAFVGN
-1358 STIQSVVAPDGLQV
+1358 STIQAVVAPDGLQV

-1388 LPDSVSYI
+1388 LPDSVSHI

>member
-40 KGKQFADA
+40 KGKLFAQA
-48 AMLFAKTEAAYA
+48 AMLFAKTGDKAFGEELYSG
-60 REIYKTAGA
+60 TNLFLSGGA
-69 SDTPFFTNTYWC
+69 WC
-81 AAFVS
+81 VAFVA
-86 VIARQLGISTSV
+86 VVAKQCNIPESV
-98 IPDSAGAATFAPTT
+98 IPNPNLKMTADLYAPATS
-112 ASFHPML
+112 SFHPVL
-119 NPANYKPFKGSDG
+119 PADKYVGSYAQYKSLYEANPN
-132 KTYSY
+132 
-137 DSYQTRYNAD
+137 
-147 CTAYGSALYTPQ
+147 YTPQ
-159 VGDIVVLNEY
+159 VGDIIVLNSY
-169 TSKAGTAI
+169 KDAAG
-177 KTGWQHVGI
+177 KTYFSHWQHVGI
-186 VTSVNTSTKKVN
+186 VTAYNPTSKVVT
-198 FVSGNWSGLR
+198 FVSGNWGSVVTV
-208 CSESKNYNYAA
+208 SNYNTTKTTIEHWVDKATKCD
-219 GVPTSFSNYTQNY
+219 VWS
-232 GILGFFH
+232 GILGYYH
-239 PDWSKVSSLKS
+239 IDWSKVTSMREPNA
-250 VSAITGISL
+250 VTGITL
-259 YSDAYGTISDGTT
+259 KDGNTELSDG
-272 ILMALDEQQ
+272 ALVALAPGDTRQ
-281 KITPSVTPSN
+281 ITSTVSTE
-291 AIWNPQGDI
+291 
-300 YRFYGANNSYGAAY
+300 
-314 GSRKT
+314 T
-319 SSVAKDKDFTGLYWV
+319 SSAKAFYPDPDKGVYRQQGKMTLNTSYTGLYWK
-334 SSAPEIVKVDRNTG
+334 SSNPSIVKVDRNTG

-353 GSGMATIT
+353 KNGTATIT

-393 WYPYETQKNIELR
+393 WYPYETQKSIELR

-412 SSNLYGT
+412 SNNLYGT

-446 PVQLNDDEVV
+446 PVQVNDDEVV

-465 IRPMRAPSGNDWWK
+465 IRPMRAPSGNDWWN
-479 YKVVWKDGV
+479 YKVVWASGL
-488 NIRAFANSYPKTN
+488 NLRSFADSNATGTV
-501 IVTKIPTNDTV
+501 IMKIPKAATV

-536 SDGSYVYGWC
+536 SDGTYVYGWC

-553 MQKQGKQQMWVDYIT
+553 MQKQDKIGNSAHYSDYIIDENGGIVVYAAPHYENKIDELT
-568 PTYHTFNV
+568 SADGVFQIDVANMV
-576 YDAPSS
+576 FYDASGVNTYWAPCRY
-582 SANVIGQVTKS
+582 TKNG
-593 AFKMDATGITVESGE
+593 KMIEGYIEVLADPPTPCGIDREGDWE
-608 DAFWAYCTD
+608 
-617 YTDSDAPVYAYLKID
+617 
-632 KPDAADFNAFCNEPD
+632 
-647 NIAWSRYEVSGGYEA
+647 RYEVTNASGAKSIRY
-662 YAYNLPHEDSP
+662 P
-673 LVATF
+673 ATF
-678 QTGSAIWIDEKQKI
+678 ELSELSSYDQGEIIWLDRNERVTI
-692 TTESGIVLAFGKA
+692 T
-705 TDENGKS
+705 ENGKQ
-712 YTAWFDITRTGEPL
+712 YTFMRGHGDDFVAGWFDVSNANEPL
-726 QKKQDGIVEGLS
+726 TQVDDSIEEVVS
-738 VRGES
+738 VRSGAS
-743 STYTLFSGHVSW
+743 VYTFCRGNVSW
-755 NTASQYA
+755 AQAAQYA
-762 VSMGGHLA
+762 ASMGGHLV
-770 VINDA
+770 VIDNAQEDA
-775 KEEELIQS
+775 MLHS
-783 TLMSTQKGTAW
+783 TIMSAYGGTAW
-794 IGGHATSDGGD
+794 TGGHANGAGNGWTWLNNNTMSYQNWGSSSATPTSSHTALAIKGD
-805 WKWSNGDALN
+805 
-815 YWKLSAS
+815 Y
-822 PNNANS
+822 
-828 AAALYYQSSTECGWK
+828 EGWFT
-843 AYRDCANTYVDSFIV
+843 YRDCANTYVDSFIV

-882 SISGAVATTTAVGD
+882 SISGAIATTTAVGD

-930 GDKTATVPDLEPDEP
+930 GDKTAIVPDLEPDEP
-945 AWTQYKVIN
+945 AWTQYKAL
-954 SVYVRTFPNTW
+954 SSLYVRTFPNTW
-965 CDTGVLKTLSKNTI
+965 CDTGVLKTLSKGTI

-1015 AANTYVEQVKQTPAW
+1015 AANSYVEQVKQTPVW

-1049 DDTIVKTYTSGSN
+1049 DDTIVKTYTSRSR
-1062 FQVDVNNMRQDQNGY
+1062 FQVDVNNTRQDQNGY
-1077 LWAPVADDTGKELGY
+1077 FWAPVADDTGKELGY

-1102 KSAAIPLVYCKSGW
+1102 KSAAIPYVYCKSGW
-1116 ALAYVLAEDGMDVL
+1116 ALAYVLAEDGVDVL

-1139 VKHMDRDADF
+1139 VKHMDRDAYF
-1149 WFGADETYTDAKGKI
+1149 WFGVDETYTDAKGKI

-1234 GGTAVRKHL
+1234 GGTAVRKRL

-1273 NTSGSWR
+1273 NTSGSWK
-1280 WVDGTN
+1280 WLDGTN

-1301 TELGVAASF
+1301 TGLGVAASF

-1318 DALDIHIQG
+1318 DYLDIRVQG

-1345 STFYVDDEAFVGD
+1345 STFYVDDEAFVGN

-1422 KQGIPHGTPYTE
+1422 KQGIPHGTPYIE

>member
-40 KGKQFADA
+40 KGDDLGQQFADA
-48 AMLFAKTEAAYA
+48 AMLFV
-60 REIYKTAGA
+60 RENNYYLNLCNNQN
-69 SDTPFFTNTYWC
+69 TPFFYRGSWC
-81 AAFVS
+81 ATFVS
-86 VIARQLGISTSV
+86 VVARQMGIPTSL
-98 IPDSAGAATFAPTT
+98 IPSSTFADDYGPDPSTRIT
-112 ASFHPML
+112 GFHPYHESSADYSTAT
-119 NPANYKPFKGSDG
+119 PAYDYSSLYHKG
-132 KTYSY
+132 
-137 DSYQTRYNAD
+137 DS
-147 CTAYGSALYTPQ
+147 LYVPEP
-159 VGDIVVLNEY
+159 GDIITIAYKSMNHRV
-169 TSKAGTAI
+169 S
-177 KTGWQHVGI
+177 HVGI
-186 VTSVNTSTKKVN
+186 VCSVNGTSVTW
-198 FVSGNWSGLR
+198 VSGNYI
-208 CSESKNYNYAA
+208 KTVTTA
-219 GVPTSFSNYTQNY
+219 TSQLTPALQNGY
-232 GILGFFH
+232 YIVGFFH
-239 PDWSKVSSLKS
+239 PNWES
-250 VSAITGISL
+250 VMGPLNWRKPNPITGISL
-259 YSDAYGTISDGTT
+259 KDDSGNIISNKSISIGVHDSQLVEAT
-272 ILMALDEQQ
+272 
-281 KITPSVTPSN
+281 VTPNN
-291 AIWNPQGDI
+291 AFWNGNI
-300 YRFYGANNSYGAAY
+300 YRW
-314 GSRKT
+314 GS
-319 SSVAKDKDFTGLYWV
+319 TGLRTVPGWEGLV
-334 SSAPEIVKVDRNTG
+334 WQSDNPKVASVNLYTG
-348 LLTAV
+348 LITGVSEGTAH
-353 GSGMATIT
+353 IT
-361 VYAIADGKRTR
+361 AYAIADGKKKSSN
-372 ATAVKT
+372 AVKAT
-378 SFDVYVDSN
+378 VTVNVLPQSTNQYIACKITTNDLNIRSKRSAANPLYVVGTLKQDDVIYINPNDVKTVD
-387 LPVTRE
+387 
-393 WYPYETQKNIELR
+393 NI
-406 TTPTYS
+406 TWI
-412 SSNLYGT
+412 YGYKADGT
-419 IFAGTELQIDLLHV
+419 AGYFNR
-433 TKAVVNSK
+433 A
-441 TYWYA
+441 
-446 PVQLNDDEVV
+446 
-456 YCDISDQSV
+456 YCDWDGSVTNSAHYSDY
-465 IRPMRAPSGNDWWK
+465 IID
-479 YKVVWKDGV
+479 
-488 NIRAFANSYPKTN
+488 
-501 IVTKIPTNDTV
+501 
-512 ELDLNHTMREPKY
+512 
-525 GDTWAFARYKQ
+525 DTWAIVVYAAPHYENKIDELT
-536 SDGSYVYGWC
+536 SADGVFQ
-546 IESDSNY
+546 IDVAN
-553 MQKQGKQQMWVDYIT
+553 MV
-568 PTYHTFNV
+568 F
-576 YDAPSS
+576 YDASGVNTYWAPCRY
-582 SANVIGQVTKS
+582 TKNGKTIEGYIEVL
-593 AFKMDATGITVESGE
+593 ADPPTPCGIDREGDWE
-608 DAFWAYCTD
+608 
-617 YTDSDAPVYAYLKID
+617 
-632 KPDAADFNAFCNEPD
+632 
-647 NIAWSRYEVSGGYEA
+647 RYEVTNAAGAKSIHY
-662 YAYNLPHEDSP
+662 P
-673 LVATF
+673 ATF
-678 QTGSAIWIDEKQKI
+678 ELSELSSYDQGEIIWLDRNERVTI
-692 TTESGIVLAFGKA
+692 T
-705 TDENGKS
+705 ENGKQ
-712 YTAWFDITRTGEPL
+712 YTFMRGHGDDFVAGWFDVTNANEPL
-726 QKKQDGIVEGLS
+726 TQVDDSIEEVIS
-738 VRGES
+738 VRSGAS
-743 STYTLFSGHVSW
+743 VYTFCRGNVSW
-755 NTASQYA
+755 AQAAQYA
-762 VSMGGHLA
+762 ASMGGHLV
-770 VINDA
+770 VIDNAQEDA
-775 KEEELIQS
+775 MLHS
-783 TLMSTQKGTAW
+783 TIMSAYGGTAW
-794 IGGHATSDGGD
+794 TGGHANGAGNGWTWLNNNTMSYQNWGSSSATPTSSHTALAIKGD
-805 WKWSNGDALN
+805 
-815 YWKLSAS
+815 Y
-822 PNNANS
+822 
-828 AAALYYQSSTECGWK
+828 EGWFT
-843 AYRDCANTYVDSFIV
+843 YRDCANTYVDSFIV

-930 GDKTATVPDLEPDEP
+930 GDKTAIVPDLEPDEP
-945 AWTQYKVIN
+945 AWTQYKAL
-954 SVYVRTFPNTW
+954 SSLYVRTFPNAW
-965 CDTGVLKTLSKNTI
+965 CDTGVLKTLSKGTI

-1015 AANTYVEQVKQTPAW
+1015 AANSYVEQVKQTPAW

-1049 DDTIVKTYTSGSN
+1049 DDTIVKTYASGSS

-1102 KSAAIPLVYCKSGW
+1102 KSAAIPLVYCQSGW
-1116 ALAYVLAEDGMDVL
+1116 MPAYVMAEDGVDVL

-1139 VKHMDRDADF
+1139 VKHMDRDAYF

-1197 WYDTGCSISRNG
+1197 RYDTGCSISHNG

-1234 GGTAVRKHL
+1234 GGTAVRKRL

-1250 EQKIIEQLLNATSTV
+1250 EQKIIEQLLNATSTI

-1273 NTSGSWR
+1273 NTSGAWK
-1280 WVDGTN
+1280 WLDGTN

-1301 TELGVAASF
+1301 TGLGAAASF

-1318 DALDIHIQG
+1318 DHLNIHIQG

-1345 STFYVDDEAFVGD
+1345 STFYVDDEAFVGN

>member
-40 KGKQFADA
+40 KGDDLGQQFADA
-48 AMLFAKTEAAYA
+48 AMLFV
-60 REIYKTAGA
+60 RENNYYLNLCNNQN
-69 SDTPFFTNTYWC
+69 TPFFYRGSWC
-81 AAFVS
+81 ATFVS
-86 VIARQLGISTSV
+86 VVARQMGIPTSL
-98 IPDSAGAATFAPTT
+98 IPSSTFADDYGPDPSTRIT
-112 ASFHPML
+112 GFHPYHESSADYSTAT
-119 NPANYKPFKGSDG
+119 PAYDYSSLYHKG
-132 KTYSY
+132 
-137 DSYQTRYNAD
+137 DS
-147 CTAYGSALYTPQ
+147 LYVPEP
-159 VGDIVVLNEY
+159 GDIITIAYKSMNHRV
-169 TSKAGTAI
+169 S
-177 KTGWQHVGI
+177 HVGI
-186 VTSVNTSTKKVN
+186 VCSVNGTSVTW
-198 FVSGNWSGLR
+198 VSGNYI
-208 CSESKNYNYAA
+208 KTVTTA
-219 GVPTSFSNYTQNY
+219 TSQLTPALQNGY
-232 GILGFFH
+232 YIVGFFH
-239 PDWSKVSSLKS
+239 PNWES
-250 VSAITGISL
+250 VMGPLNWRKPNPITGISL
-259 YSDAYGTISDGTT
+259 KDDSGNVISNKSISIGVHDSQLVEAT
-272 ILMALDEQQ
+272 
-281 KITPSVTPSN
+281 VTPNN
-291 AIWNPQGDI
+291 AFWNGNI
-300 YRFYGANNSYGAAY
+300 YRW
-314 GSRKT
+314 GS
-319 SSVAKDKDFTGLYWV
+319 TGLRTVPGWEGLV
-334 SSAPEIVKVDRNTG
+334 WQSDNPKVASVNLYTG
-348 LLTAV
+348 LITGVSEGTAH
-353 GSGMATIT
+353 IT
-361 VYAIADGKRTR
+361 AYAIADGKKKSSN
-372 ATAVKT
+372 AVKAT
-378 SFDVYVDSN
+378 VTVNVLPQSTNQYIACKITTNDLNIRSKRSAANPLYVVGTLKQDDVIYINPNDVKTVD
-387 LPVTRE
+387 
-393 WYPYETQKNIELR
+393 NI
-406 TTPTYS
+406 TWI
-412 SSNLYGT
+412 YGYKADGT
-419 IFAGTELQIDLLHV
+419 AGYFNR
-433 TKAVVNSK
+433 A
-441 TYWYA
+441 
-446 PVQLNDDEVV
+446 
-456 YCDISDQSV
+456 YCDWDGSVTNSAHYSDY
-465 IRPMRAPSGNDWWK
+465 IID
-479 YKVVWKDGV
+479 
-488 NIRAFANSYPKTN
+488 
-501 IVTKIPTNDTV
+501 
-512 ELDLNHTMREPKY
+512 
-525 GDTWAFARYKQ
+525 DTWAIVVYAAPHYENKIDELTSADGVFQIDVANMVFYDASGVNTYWAPCRYTKNGKTIEGYIEVLADPPTPCGIDREGDWERYK
-536 SDGSYVYGWC
+536 
-546 IESDSNY
+546 
-553 MQKQGKQQMWVDYIT
+553 
-568 PTYHTFNV
+568 
-576 YDAPSS
+576 
-582 SANVIGQVTKS
+582 VTNAAGAKS
-593 AFKMDATGITVESGE
+593 I
-608 DAFWAYCTD
+608 
-617 YTDSDAPVYAYLKID
+617 
-632 KPDAADFNAFCNEPD
+632 
-647 NIAWSRYEVSGGYEA
+647 RY
-662 YAYNLPHEDSP
+662 P
-673 LVATF
+673 ATF
-678 QTGSAIWIDEKQKI
+678 ELSELSSYDQGEIIWLDRNERVTI
-692 TTESGIVLAFGKA
+692 T
-705 TDENGKS
+705 ENGKQ
-712 YTAWFDITRTGEPL
+712 YTFMRGHGDDFVAGWFDVTNVNEPL
-726 QKKQDGIVEGLS
+726 TQVDDSIEEVIS
-738 VRGES
+738 VRSGAS
-743 STYTLFSGHVSW
+743 VYTFCRGNVSW
-755 NTASQYA
+755 AQAAQYA
-762 VSMGGHLA
+762 ASMGGHLV
-770 VINDA
+770 VIDNAQEDA
-775 KEEELIQS
+775 MLHS
-783 TLMSTQKGTAW
+783 TIMSAYGGTAW
-794 IGGHATSDGGD
+794 TGGHANGAGNGWTWLNNNTMSYQNWGSSSATPTSSHTALAIKGD
-805 WKWSNGDALN
+805 
-815 YWKLSAS
+815 Y
-822 PNNANS
+822 
-828 AAALYYQSSTECGWK
+828 EGWFT
-843 AYRDCANTYVDSFIV
+843 YRDCANTYVDSFIV

-911 KYFFAPVLMSDGS
+911 KYFFAPVLMADCS

-930 GDKTATVPDLEPDEP
+930 GDKTAIVPDLEPDEP
-945 AWTQYKVIN
+945 AWTQYKAL
-954 SVYVRTFPNTW
+954 SSLYVRTFPNTW
-965 CDTGVLKTLSKNTI
+965 CDTGVLKTLSKDTI

-1062 FQVDVNNMRQDQNGY
+1062 FQVDVNNMCQDQNGY
-1077 LWAPVADDTGKELGY
+1077 LWAPVADSTGKELGY

-1116 ALAYVLAEDGMDVL
+1116 ALAYVLAEEGMDVL

-1139 VKHMDRDADF
+1139 VKHMDRDAYF

-1186 NGVNYNTVYAQ
+1186 NGVNYNTVYVQ

-1234 GGTAVRKHL
+1234 GGTAVRKRL

-1250 EQKIIEQLLNATSTV
+1250 EQKIIEQLLNATSTI

-1318 DALDIHIQG
+1318 DCQNIHVQG

-1345 STFYVDDEAFVGD
+1345 STFYVDDEAFVGN

-1388 LPDSVSYI
+1388 LPDSVSHI

>member
-40 KGKQFADA
+40 KGKQFAQA

-60 REIYKTAGA
+60 QEIYKTAGA

-86 VIARQLGISTSV
+86 VIARQIGISTSV
-98 IPDSAGAATFAPTT
+98 IPDSAGAADFAPATS
-112 ASFHPML
+112 SFHPML
-119 NPANYKPFKGSDG
+119 NPS
-132 KTYSY
+132 TYSAY
-137 DSYQTRYNAD
+137 SGYSKYQTRYNTD
-147 CTAYGSALYTPQ
+147 VLTYGHGLYTPQ

-239 PDWSKVSSLKS
+239 PDWSKVSNLKS

-300 YRFYGANNSYGAAY
+300 YRFYGANNSYDAAY

-353 GSGMATIT
+353 GSGTATIT

-412 SSNLYGT
+412 SNNLYGT

-479 YKVVWKDGV
+479 YKVVWKNGV
-488 NIRAFANSYPKTN
+488 NIRSFANSYPTTN

-536 SDGSYVYGWC
+536 SDGTYVYGWC

-553 MQKQGKQQMWVDYIT
+553 MQKQDKIGNSAHYSDYIIDDT
-568 PTYHTFNV
+568 GAIVVYAAPHYENKIDELTSADGVFQIDVANMV
-576 YDAPSS
+576 FYDASGVNSYWAPCRY
-582 SANVIGQVTKS
+582 TKNGKTIEGYIEVL
-593 AFKMDATGITVESGE
+593 ADPPTPCGIDREGDWE
-608 DAFWAYCTD
+608 
-617 YTDSDAPVYAYLKID
+617 
-632 KPDAADFNAFCNEPD
+632 
-647 NIAWSRYEVSGGYEA
+647 RYEVTNASGAKSIRY
-662 YAYNLPHEDSP
+662 P
-673 LVATF
+673 ATF
-678 QTGSAIWIDEKQKI
+678 ELSELSSYDQGEIIWLDRNERVTI
-692 TTESGIVLAFGKA
+692 T
-705 TDENGKS
+705 ENGKQ
-712 YTAWFDITRTGEPL
+712 YTFMRGHGDDFVAGWFDVTNANEPL
-726 QKKQDGIVEGLS
+726 TQVDDSIEEVIS
-738 VRGES
+738 VRSGAS
-743 STYTLFSGHVSW
+743 VYTFCRGNVSW
-755 NTASQYA
+755 AQAAQYA
-762 VSMGGHLA
+762 ASMGGHLV
-770 VINDA
+770 VIDNAQEDA
-775 KEEELIQS
+775 MLHS
-783 TLMSTQKGTAW
+783 TIMSAYGGTAW
-794 IGGHATSDGGD
+794 TGGHANGAGNGWTWLNNNTMSYQNWGSSSATPTSSHTALAIKGD
-805 WKWSNGDALN
+805 
-815 YWKLSAS
+815 Y
-822 PNNANS
+822 
-828 AAALYYQSSTECGWK
+828 EGWFT
-843 AYRDCANTYVDSFIV
+843 YRDCANPYVDSFIV

-882 SISGAVATTTAVGD
+882 SISGPVATTTAVGD

-930 GDKTATVPDLEPDEP
+930 GDKTAIVPDLEPDEP
-945 AWTQYKVIN
+945 AWTQYKAL
-954 SVYVRTFPNTW
+954 SSLYVRTFPNTW
-965 CDTGVLKTLSKNTI
+965 CDTGVLKTLSKGTI

-994 NDWAYARYKQSDGTY
+994 NDW
-1009 LYGWVI
+1009 
-1015 AANTYVEQVKQTPAW
+1015 
-1030 YDYFVNPGSTVY
+1030 
-1042 VYKTQNV
+1042 
-1049 DDTIVKTYTSGSN
+1049 
-1062 FQVDVNNMRQDQNGY
+1062 
-1077 LWAPVADDTGKELGY
+1077 
-1092 TDLSAAHAGS
+1092 H
-1102 KSAAIPLVYCKSGW
+1102 
-1116 ALAYVLAEDGMDVL
+1116 
-1130 AAPNDAAAL
+1130 
-1139 VKHMDRDADF
+1139 
-1149 WFGADETYTDAKGKI
+1149 
-1164 WTRIYAAKDYE
+1164 TR
-1175 EMADGGWVRLE
+1175 
-1186 NGVNYNTVYAQ
+1186 
-1197 WYDTGCSISRNG
+1197 
-1209 ITYTLYG
+1209 
-1216 GYNSW
+1216 
-1221 SSAQE
+1221 
-1226 MCANMGGD
+1226 
-1234 GGTAVRKHL
+1234 
-1243 AIVHNDA
+1243 
-1250 EQKIIEQLLNATSTV
+1250 ATSSPT
-1265 DKAWIGAS
+1265 AP
-1273 NTSGSWR
+1273 TSTAG
-1280 WVDGTN
+1280 
-1286 VQYSQWGYNEPSGTG
+1286 
-1301 TELGVAASF
+1301 
-1310 DGSWYAHD
+1310 
-1318 DALDIHIQG
+1318 
-1327 FITEQFTGIGL
+1327 
-1338 PQVKLPA
+1338 
-1345 STFYVDDEAFVGD
+1345 
-1358 STIQSVVAPDGLQV
+1358 
-1372 IGTRAFA
+1372 
-1379 DCANLKCIT
+1379 
-1388 LPDSVSYI
+1388 
-1396 AEDAFENTP
+1396 
-1405 DVVIFASV
+1405 
-1413 GSYAWQWAE
+1413 
-1422 KQGIPHGTPYTE
+1422 

>member
-40 KGKQFADA
+40 KGKQFAQA
-48 AMLFAKTEAAYA
+48 AMLFQKDEEAFGL
-60 REIYKTAGA
+60 EIYGKNYTVF
-69 SDTPFFTNTYWC
+69 SNTGPWC
-81 AAFVS
+81 AVFVS
-86 VIARQLGISTSV
+86 VIANQCGIPTSV
-98 IPDSAGAATFAPTT
+98 IPNWANVGAFCPEAGQKNADR
-112 ASFHPML
+112 FHPII
-119 NPANYKPFKGSDG
+119 NPSQY
-132 KTYSY
+132 TYSGTGSNSLPY
-137 DSYQTRYNAD
+137 YQQQYNNDAKNGG
-147 CTAYGSALYTPQ
+147 YVPQ
-159 VGDIVVLNEY
+159 VGDIAVWNQY
-169 TSKAGTAI
+169 WDSSTSKKI
-177 KTGWQHVGI
+177 KSIGYHVGI
-186 VTSVNTSTKKVN
+186 VTNYDVSTKKTTV
-198 FVSGNWSGLR
+198 VSGNWGGR
-208 CSESKNYNYAA
+208 VQKT
-219 GVPTSFSNYTQNY
+219 VFTSYYGTQWITEGSRRVY
-232 GILGFFH
+232 HGIFGYYH
-239 PDWSKVSSLKS
+239 PDWSKVGTMRAP
-250 VSAITGISL
+250 VAATGISL
-259 YSDAYGTISDGTT
+259 SSNEFGNLNDSVITIGVGDTLQPEVS
-272 ILMALDEQQ
+272 I
-281 KITPSVTPSN
+281 TPSN
-291 AIWNPQGDI
+291 AFWNPQDGI
-300 YRFYGANNSYGAAY
+300 YSYYNYSFQTVPGY
-314 GSRKT
+314 
-319 SSVAKDKDFTGLYWV
+319 TGLYWK
-334 SSAPEIVKVDRNTG
+334 SSNTKVVTVDRFRGT
-348 LLTAV
+348 LTSV
-353 GSGMATIT
+353 GEGTATIT
-361 VYAIADGKRTR
+361 AYAYADDKRTR
-372 ATAVKT
+372 ADAVQT
-378 SFDVYVDSN
+378 SFTVNVDSN
-387 LPVTRE
+387 VPIARE

-412 SSNLYGT
+412 SNNLYGT

-479 YKVVWKDGV
+479 YKVVWKNGV
-488 NIRAFANSYPKTN
+488 NIRSFANSYPTTN

-536 SDGSYVYGWC
+536 SDGTYVYGWC

-553 MQKQGKQQMWVDYIT
+553 MQKQDKIGNSAHYSDYIIDENGGIVVYAAPHYENKIDELT
-568 PTYHTFNV
+568 SADGVFQIDVANMV
-576 YDAPSS
+576 FYDASGVNTYWAPCRY
-582 SANVIGQVTKS
+582 TKNG
-593 AFKMDATGITVESGE
+593 KMIEGYIEVLADPPTPCGIDREGDWE
-608 DAFWAYCTD
+608 
-617 YTDSDAPVYAYLKID
+617 
-632 KPDAADFNAFCNEPD
+632 
-647 NIAWSRYEVSGGYEA
+647 RYEVTNASGAKSIRY
-662 YAYNLPHEDSP
+662 P
-673 LVATF
+673 ATF
-678 QTGSAIWIDEKQKI
+678 ELAELSSYDQGEIIWLDRNERVTI
-692 TTESGIVLAFGKA
+692 T
-705 TDENGKS
+705 ENGKQ
-712 YTAWFDITRTGEPL
+712 YTFMRGHGDDFVAGWFDVSNANEPL
-726 QKKQDGIVEGLS
+726 TQVDDSIEEVVS
-738 VRGES
+738 VRSGAS
-743 STYTLFSGHVSW
+743 VYTFCRGNVSW
-755 NTASQYA
+755 AQAAQYA
-762 VSMGGHLA
+762 ASMGGHLV
-770 VINDA
+770 VIDNAQEDA
-775 KEEELIQS
+775 MLHS
-783 TLMSTQKGTAW
+783 TIMSAYGGTAW
-794 IGGHATSDGGD
+794 TGGHANGAGNGWTWLNNNTMSYQNWGSSSATPTSSHTALAIKGD
-805 WKWSNGDALN
+805 
-815 YWKLSAS
+815 Y
-822 PNNANS
+822 
-828 AAALYYQSSTECGWK
+828 EGWFT
-843 AYRDCANTYVDSFIV
+843 YRDCANTYVDSFIV

-911 KYFFAPVLMSDGS
+911 KYFFAPVLMADGS

-930 GDKTATVPDLEPDEP
+930 GDKTAIVPDLEPDEP
-945 AWTQYKVIN
+945 AWTQYKAL
-954 SVYVRTFPNTW
+954 SSLYVRTFPNTW
-965 CDTGVLKTLSKNTI
+965 CDTGVLKTLSKGTI

-1015 AANTYVEQVKQTPAW
+1015 AANSYVEQVKQTPAW

-1049 DDTIVKTYTSGSN
+1049 DDTIVKTYTSRSR
-1062 FQVDVNNMRQDQNGY
+1062 FQVDVNNTRQDQNGY
-1077 LWAPVADDTGKELGY
+1077 FWAPVADDTGKELGY

-1102 KSAAIPLVYCKSGW
+1102 KSAAIPLVYCQSGW
-1116 ALAYVLAEDGMDVL
+1116 MPAYVMAEDGVDVL

-1139 VKHMDRDADF
+1139 VKHMDRDAYF
-1149 WFGADETYTDAKGKI
+1149 WFGVDETYTDAKGKI
-1164 WTRIYAAKDYE
+1164 WTRIYASKDYE
-1175 EMADGGWVRLE
+1175 EMADGGWVRL
-1186 NGVNYNTVYAQ
+1186 NDGVNYTTVYGECS
-1197 WYDTGCSISRNG
+1197 YTGRSISRNG

-1221 SSAQE
+1221 GGASSWFS
-1226 MCANMGGD
+1226 D
-1234 GGTAVRKHL
+1234 GIDFNDGTAVRKHL

-1310 DGSWYAHD
+1310 DGSWYAYA

-1338 PQVKLPA
+1338 PQVKLPT
-1345 STFYVDDEAFVGD
+1345 STFYVDDEAFVGN

-1388 LPDSVSYI
+1388 LPDSVSHI

>member
-40 KGKQFADA
+40 KGQQFAQA

-60 REIYKTAGA
+60 QEIYKTAGA
-69 SDTPFFTNTYWC
+69 SDTPFFSNTAWC

-98 IPDSAGAATFAPTT
+98 IPDSAGAAAFAPTT
-112 ASFHPML
+112 SSFHPML
-119 NPANYKPFKGSDG
+119 NPS
-132 KTYSY
+132 TYSSY
-137 DSYQTRYNAD
+137 SGYSKYQTRYNTD
-147 CTAYGSALYTPQ
+147 VLTYGHGLYTPQ

-232 GILGFFH
+232 GVLGFFH

-300 YRFYGANNSYGAAY
+300 YRFYGANNSYDAAY
-314 GSRKT
+314 GSHKT

-334 SSAPEIVKVDRNTG
+334 SSDSSIVKVDRYTG

-353 GSGMATIT
+353 STGTATIT

-378 SFDVYVDSN
+378 SFTVYVDDG

-412 SSNLYGT
+412 SNNLYGT

-456 YCDISDQSV
+456 YCDISDQSA
-465 IRPMRAPSGNDWWK
+465 IRPMRAPSGNDWWS
-479 YKVVWKDGV
+479 YKTVWKNGV
-488 NIRAFANSYPKTN
+488 NIRSFANSYLTTN
-501 IVTKIPTNDTV
+501 IVANLSPSETV
-512 ELDLNHTMREPKY
+512 ELDLNHTVTEPKY
-525 GDTWAFARYKQ
+525 GGTWAFARYKQ

-553 MQKQGKQQMWVDYIT
+553 TQKQDKIGNAAHYSDYIIDDT
-568 PTYHTFNV
+568 WAIVVYAAPYYENKIDELTSADGVFQIDVANMV
-576 YDAPSS
+576 FYDASGVNSYWAPCRY
-582 SANVIGQVTKS
+582 TKNGKIIEGYIEVL
-593 AFKMDATGITVESGE
+593 AGPPTPCGIDREGDWE
-608 DAFWAYCTD
+608 
-617 YTDSDAPVYAYLKID
+617 
-632 KPDAADFNAFCNEPD
+632 
-647 NIAWSRYEVSGGYEA
+647 RYEVTNASGAKSIRY
-662 YAYNLPHEDSP
+662 P
-673 LVATF
+673 ATF
-678 QTGSAIWIDEKQKI
+678 ELLELSSYDQGEIIWLDRNERVTI
-692 TTESGIVLAFGKA
+692 T
-705 TDENGKS
+705 ENGKQ
-712 YTAWFDITRTGEPL
+712 YTFMRGHGDDFVAGWFDVTNVNEPL
-726 QKKQDGIVEGLS
+726 TQVDDSIEEVVS
-738 VRGES
+738 VRSGDS
-743 STYTLFSGHVSW
+743 VYTFCRGNVSW
-755 NTASQYA
+755 AQAAQYA
-762 VSMGGHLA
+762 ASMGGHLV
-770 VINDA
+770 VIDNAQEDA
-775 KEEELIQS
+775 MLYS
-783 TLMSTQKGTAW
+783 TIMSAYGGTAW
-794 IGGHATSDGGD
+794 TGGHA
-805 WKWSNGDALN
+805 
-815 YWKLSAS
+815 
-822 PNNANS
+822 NS
-828 AAALYYQSSTECGWK
+828 AGNGWTWLNNNTMSYQNWGSSSARPTSSHTALAIKGDYEGWFT
-843 AYRDCANTYVDSFIV
+843 YRDCANTYVDSFIV
-858 EVEETP
+858 EVEQTP

-872 KAKLNIRKSQ
+872 KAKINIRKSQ

-896 YLTIDLLNVAMDSNK
+896 YLTIDLLNVKMDSNK

-930 GDKTATVPDLEPDEP
+930 GDKTAIVPDLEPDEP
-945 AWTQYKVIN
+945 AWTQYKAL
-954 SVYVRTFPNTW
+954 SSLYVRTFPNTW

-1015 AANTYVEQVKQTPAW
+1015 AANSYVEQVKQTPIW

-1042 VYKTQNV
+1042 VYKTQDV
-1049 DDTIVKTYTSGSN
+1049 DGTIVKTYTSGSS
-1062 FQVDVNNMRQDQNGY
+1062 FQVDVNNTRQDQNGY
-1077 LWAPVADDTGKELGY
+1077 FWAPVADSTGKELGY
-1092 TDLSAAHAGS
+1092 IDLSAVHAGS
-1102 KSAAIPLVYCKSGW
+1102 KSAAIPDVYCQSGW
-1116 ALAYVLAEDGMDVL
+1116 TYADVLAEDGLDVL
-1130 AAPNDAAAL
+1130 AAPNELAAL

-1175 EMADGGWVRLE
+1175 EMADGGWVKLE
-1186 NGVNYNTVYAQ
+1186 ENVNYNTIYAQ

-1209 ITYTLYG
+1209 ITYTLHG

-1221 SSAQE
+1221 SGAQE
-1226 MCANMGGD
+1226 MCSYMTYD
-1234 GGTAVRKHL
+1234 GVQSVRLRL
-1243 AIVHNDA
+1243 AIVHNDD
-1250 EQKIIEQLLNATSTV
+1250 EQKIIEELLNATSTI

-1273 NTSGSWR
+1273 KSGSSWK
-1280 WVDGTN
+1280 WVDGTALKYN
-1286 VQYSQWGYNEPSGTG
+1286 RWSYNEPNSTG
-1301 TELGVAASF
+1301 RSLMASF
-1310 DGSWYAHD
+1310 DGDWYAYD
-1318 DALDIHIQG
+1318 DCQDIHVQG

-1345 STFYVDDEAFVGD
+1345 STFYVDDEAFVGN

-1422 KQGIPHGTPYTE
+1422 EQGIPHGTPYTE

>member
-27 TPLGEGKALAATD
+27 TPLGDGKALAATD
-40 KGKQFADA
+40 KGKQFAQA
-48 AMLFAKTEAAYA
+48 AMLFQKDEEAFGL
-60 REIYKTAGA
+60 EIYGKNYTVF
-69 SDTPFFTNTYWC
+69 SNTGPWC
-81 AAFVS
+81 AVFVS
-86 VIARQLGISTSV
+86 VIANQCGIPTSV
-98 IPDSAGAATFAPTT
+98 IPNWANVGAFCPEAGQKNADR
-112 ASFHPML
+112 FHPII
-119 NPANYKPFKGSDG
+119 NPSQY
-132 KTYSY
+132 TYSGTGSNSLPY
-137 DSYQTRYNAD
+137 YQQQYNNDAKNGG
-147 CTAYGSALYTPQ
+147 YVPQ
-159 VGDIVVLNEY
+159 VGDIAVWNQY
-169 TSKAGTAI
+169 WDSSTSKEI
-177 KTGWQHVGI
+177 KSIGYHVGI
-186 VTSVNTSTKKVN
+186 VTNYDVSTKKTTV
-198 FVSGNWSGLR
+198 VSGNWGGR
-208 CSESKNYNYAA
+208 VQKT
-219 GVPTSFSNYTQNY
+219 VFTSYYGTQWITEGSRRVY
-232 GILGFFH
+232 HGIFGYYH
-239 PDWSKVSSLKS
+239 PDWSKVGTMRAP
-250 VSAITGISL
+250 VAATGISL
-259 YSDAYGTISDGTT
+259 SSNEFGNLNDSVITIGVGDTLQPEVS
-272 ILMALDEQQ
+272 I
-281 KITPSVTPSN
+281 TPSN
-291 AIWNPQGDI
+291 AFWNPQDGI
-300 YRFYGANNSYGAAY
+300 YSYYNYSFQTVPGY
-314 GSRKT
+314 
-319 SSVAKDKDFTGLYWV
+319 TGLYWK
-334 SSAPEIVKVDRNTG
+334 SSNTKVVTVDRFRGT
-348 LLTAV
+348 LTSV
-353 GSGMATIT
+353 GEGTATIT
-361 VYAIADGKRTR
+361 AYAYADDKRTR
-372 ATAVKT
+372 ADAVQT
-378 SFDVYVDSN
+378 SFTVNVDSN
-387 LPVTRE
+387 VPIARE

-412 SSNLYGT
+412 SNNLYGT

-479 YKVVWKDGV
+479 YKVVWKNGV
-488 NIRAFANSYPKTN
+488 NIRSFANSYPTTN

-536 SDGSYVYGWC
+536 SDGTYVYGWC

-553 MQKQGKQQMWVDYIT
+553 MQKQDKIGNSAHYSDYIIDENGGIVVYAAPHYENKIDELTSADGVFQIDVANMVFYDASGVNTYWAPCRYTKNGKTIEGYIEVLADPPTPCGIDREGDWERYEVTNAAGAKSIHYPATFELSKLSSYDQGEIIWLDRNERVTITENGKQYTFMRGHGDDFVAGWFDVTNVNEPLTQVDDSIEEVISVRSGASVY
-568 PTYHTFNV
+568 TFCRGNV
-576 YDAPSS
+576 SWAQAAQYAASRGGHLVVIDNAQEDAMLHSTIMSAYGGTAWTGGHANGAGNGWTWLNNNTMSYQNWGSS
-582 SANVIGQVTKS
+582 SATPTSSHTALAIKG
-593 AFKMDATGITVESGE
+593 
-608 DAFWAYCTD
+608 D
-617 YTDSDAPVYAYLKID
+617 Y
-632 KPDAADFNAFCNEPD
+632 E
-647 NIAWSRYEVSGGYEA
+647 G
-662 YAYNLPHEDSP
+662 
-673 LVATF
+673 
-678 QTGSAIWIDEKQKI
+678 
-692 TTESGIVLAFGKA
+692 
-705 TDENGKS
+705 
-712 YTAWFDITRTGEPL
+712 WFT
-726 QKKQDGIVEGLS
+726 
-738 VRGES
+738 
-743 STYTLFSGHVSW
+743 
-755 NTASQYA
+755 
-762 VSMGGHLA
+762 
-770 VINDA
+770 
-775 KEEELIQS
+775 
-783 TLMSTQKGTAW
+783 
-794 IGGHATSDGGD
+794 
-805 WKWSNGDALN
+805 
-815 YWKLSAS
+815 
-822 PNNANS
+822 
-828 AAALYYQSSTECGWK
+828 
-843 AYRDCANTYVDSFIV
+843 YRDCANPYVDSFIV

-930 GDKTATVPDLEPDEP
+930 GDKTAIVPDLEPDEP
-945 AWTQYKVIN
+945 AWTQYKAL
-954 SVYVRTFPNTW
+954 SSLYVRTFPNAW
-965 CDTGVLKTLSKNTI
+965 CDTGVLKTLSKGTT

-1015 AANTYVEQVKQTPAW
+1015 AANSYVEQVKQTPAW
-1030 YDYFVNPGSTVY
+1030 YDYFANPGSTVY

-1049 DDTIVKTYTSGSN
+1049 DDTIVKTYTSGSS
-1062 FQVDVNNMRQDQNGY
+1062 FQVDVNNTRQDQNGY
-1077 LWAPVADDTGKELGY
+1077 FWAPVADSTSKELGY
-1092 TDLSAAHAGS
+1092 IDLSAVHAGS
-1102 KSAAIPLVYCKSGW
+1102 KSAAIPDVYCQSGW
-1116 ALAYVLAEDGMDVL
+1116 ALAYVMAEDGVDVL

-1221 SSAQE
+1221 SGAQE

-1234 GGTAVRKHL
+1234 GGTAVRKRL

-1250 EQKIIEQLLNATSTV
+1250 EQAIIEQLLNATSTV

-1273 NTSGSWR
+1273 NTSGSWQ
-1280 WVDGTN
+1280 WLDGTN

-1301 TELGVAASF
+1301 TGLGAAASF

-1318 DALDIHIQG
+1318 DYLDIHVQG

-1338 PQVKLPA
+1338 PQVKLPT
-1345 STFYVDDEAFVGD
+1345 STFYVDDEAFVGN
-1358 STIQSVVAPDGLQV
+1358 STIQAVVAPDGLQV

-1388 LPDSVSYI
+1388 LPDSVSHI

-1422 KQGIPHGTPYTE
+1422 KQGIPHGTPYIE

>member
-40 KGKQFADA
+40 KGKQFAQA

-60 REIYKTAGA
+60 QEIYKTAGA

-86 VIARQLGISTSV
+86 VIARQIGISTSV
-98 IPDSAGAATFAPTT
+98 IPDSAGAADFAPATS
-112 ASFHPML
+112 SFHPML
-119 NPANYKPFKGSDG
+119 NPS
-132 KTYSY
+132 TYSAY
-137 DSYQTRYNAD
+137 SGYSKYQTRYNTD
-147 CTAYGSALYTPQ
+147 VLTYGHGLYTPQ

-239 PDWSKVSSLKS
+239 PDWSKVSNLKS

-300 YRFYGANNSYGAAY
+300 YRFYGANNSYDAAY

-353 GSGMATIT
+353 GSGTATIT

-412 SSNLYGT
+412 SNNLYGT

-479 YKVVWKDGV
+479 YKVVWKNGV
-488 NIRAFANSYPKTN
+488 NIRSFANSYPTTN

-536 SDGSYVYGWC
+536 SDGTYVYGWC

-553 MQKQGKQQMWVDYIT
+553 MQKQDKIGNSAHYSDYIIDDT
-568 PTYHTFNV
+568 GAIVVYAAPHYENKIDELTSADGVFQIDVANMV
-576 YDAPSS
+576 FYDASGVNSYWAPCRY
-582 SANVIGQVTKS
+582 TKNGKTIEGYIEVL
-593 AFKMDATGITVESGE
+593 ADPPTPCGIDREGDWE
-608 DAFWAYCTD
+608 
-617 YTDSDAPVYAYLKID
+617 
-632 KPDAADFNAFCNEPD
+632 
-647 NIAWSRYEVSGGYEA
+647 RYEVTNASGAKSIRY
-662 YAYNLPHEDSP
+662 P
-673 LVATF
+673 ATF
-678 QTGSAIWIDEKQKI
+678 ELSELSSYDQGEIIWLDRNERVTI
-692 TTESGIVLAFGKA
+692 T
-705 TDENGKS
+705 ENGKQ
-712 YTAWFDITRTGEPL
+712 YTFMRGHGDDFVAGWFDVTNANEPL
-726 QKKQDGIVEGLS
+726 TQVDDSIEEVIS
-738 VRGES
+738 VRSGAS
-743 STYTLFSGHVSW
+743 VYTFCRGNVSW
-755 NTASQYA
+755 AQAAQYA
-762 VSMGGHLA
+762 ASMGGHLV
-770 VINDA
+770 VIDNAQEDA
-775 KEEELIQS
+775 MLHS
-783 TLMSTQKGTAW
+783 TIMSAYGGTAW
-794 IGGHATSDGGD
+794 TGGHANGAGNGWTWLNNNTMSYQNWGSSSATPTSSHTALAIKGD
-805 WKWSNGDALN
+805 
-815 YWKLSAS
+815 Y
-822 PNNANS
+822 
-828 AAALYYQSSTECGWK
+828 EGWFT
-843 AYRDCANTYVDSFIV
+843 YRDCANPYVDSFIV

-882 SISGAVATTTAVGD
+882 SISGPVATTTAVGD

-930 GDKTATVPDLEPDEP
+930 GDKTAIVPDLEPDEP
-945 AWTQYKVIN
+945 AWTQYKAL
-954 SVYVRTFPNTW
+954 SSLYVRTFPNTW
-965 CDTGVLKTLSKNTI
+965 CDTGVLKTLSKGTI

-1015 AANTYVEQVKQTPAW
+1015 AADSYVEQVKQTPAW
-1030 YDYFVNPGSTVY
+1030 YDYFANPGSTVY

-1049 DDTIVKTYTSGSN
+1049 DDTIVKTYTSGSS
-1062 FQVDVNNMRQDQNGY
+1062 FQVDVNNTRQDQNGY
-1077 LWAPVADDTGKELGY
+1077 FWAPVADSTGKELGY
-1092 TDLSAAHAGS
+1092 IDLSAVHAGS
-1102 KSAAIPLVYCKSGW
+1102 KSAAIPDVYCQSGW
-1116 ALAYVLAEDGMDVL
+1116 KYAYVLEDGLDVL
-1130 AAPNDAAAL
+1130 AAPNEAAAL
-1139 VKHMDRDADF
+1139 VKHMNYTDNF
-1149 WFGADETYTDAKGKI
+1149 WFDDNKCYTDAKGRA
-1164 WTRIYAAKDYE
+1164 WTCIYAQKDYG
-1175 EMADGGWVRLE
+1175 EMAEGGWVMLNE
-1186 NGVNYNTVYAQ
+1186 NINYVVNTGVLFYPMGYTASY
-1197 WYDTGCSISRNG
+1197 NG
-1209 ITYTLYG
+1209 ITYTLYS

-1221 SSAQE
+1221 SEASGF
-1226 MCANMGGD
+1226 CAVYGGD
-1234 GGTAVRKHL
+1234 EVQPVRMRL
-1243 AIVHNDA
+1243 ATVHNDA
-1250 EQKIIEQLLNATSTV
+1250 EQAIIEELLNATSTV

-1273 NTSGSWR
+1273 KVSGAWK
-1280 WVDGTN
+1280 WVDGTALK
-1286 VQYSQWGYNEPSGTG
+1286 YSQWGYNEPNSTGSG
-1301 TELGVAASF
+1301 LAASF
-1310 DGSWYAHD
+1310 DGSWYASED
-1318 DALDIHIQG
+1318 GKNIHIQG

-1345 STFYVDDEAFVGD
+1345 STFYVDDEAFVGN

-1388 LPDSVSYI
+1388 LPDSVSHI

-1405 DVVIFASV
+1405 DVVIFANV

>member
-40 KGKQFADA
+40 KGKQFAQA

-60 REIYKTAGA
+60 QEIYKTAGA

-86 VIARQLGISTSV
+86 VIARQIGISTSV
-98 IPDSAGAATFAPTT
+98 IPDSAGAADFAPATS
-112 ASFHPML
+112 SFHPML
-119 NPANYKPFKGSDG
+119 NPS
-132 KTYSY
+132 TYSAY
-137 DSYQTRYNAD
+137 SGYSKYQTRYNTD
-147 CTAYGSALYTPQ
+147 VLTYGHGLYTPQ

-239 PDWSKVSSLKS
+239 PDWSKVSNLKS

-300 YRFYGANNSYGAAY
+300 YRFYGANNSYDAAY

-353 GSGMATIT
+353 GSGTATIT

-372 ATAVKT
+372 ATAVKM

-412 SSNLYGT
+412 SNNLYGT

-479 YKVVWKDGV
+479 YKVVWKNGV
-488 NIRAFANSYPKTN
+488 NIRAFANSYPTTN

-536 SDGSYVYGWC
+536 ADGTYVYGWC

-553 MQKQGKQQMWVDYIT
+553 TQKQDKIGNSAHYSDYIIDDT
-568 PTYHTFNV
+568 WAIVVYAAPYYENKIDELTSADGVFQIDVANMV
-576 YDAPSS
+576 FYDASGVNSYWAPCRY
-582 SANVIGQVTKS
+582 TKNGKTIEGYIEVL
-593 AFKMDATGITVESGE
+593 ADPPTPCGIDREGDWE
-608 DAFWAYCTD
+608 
-617 YTDSDAPVYAYLKID
+617 
-632 KPDAADFNAFCNEPD
+632 
-647 NIAWSRYEVSGGYEA
+647 RYEVTNASGAKSIRY
-662 YAYNLPHEDSP
+662 P
-673 LVATF
+673 ATF
-678 QTGSAIWIDEKQKI
+678 ELSELSSYDQGEIIWLDRNERVTI
-692 TTESGIVLAFGKA
+692 T
-705 TDENGKS
+705 ENGKQ
-712 YTAWFDITRTGEPL
+712 YTFMRGHGDDFVAGWFDVTNANEPL
-726 QKKQDGIVEGLS
+726 TQVDDSIEEVIS
-738 VRGES
+738 VRSGAS
-743 STYTLFSGHVSW
+743 VYTFCRGNVSW
-755 NTASQYA
+755 AQAAQYA
-762 VSMGGHLA
+762 ASMGGHLV
-770 VINDA
+770 VIDNAQEDA
-775 KEEELIQS
+775 MLHS
-783 TLMSTQKGTAW
+783 TIMSAYGGTAW
-794 IGGHATSDGGD
+794 TGGHANGAGNGWTWLNNNTMSYQNWGSSSATPTSSHTALAIKGD
-805 WKWSNGDALN
+805 
-815 YWKLSAS
+815 Y
-822 PNNANS
+822 
-828 AAALYYQSSTECGWK
+828 EGWFT
-843 AYRDCANTYVDSFIV
+843 YRDCANTYVDSFIV

-882 SISGAVATTTAVGD
+882 SISGAIATTTAVGD

-930 GDKTATVPDLEPDEP
+930 GDKTAIVPDLEPDEP
-945 AWTQYKVIN
+945 AWTQYKAL
-954 SVYVRTFPNTW
+954 SSLYVRTFPNTW
-965 CDTGVLKTLSKNTI
+965 CDTGVLKTLSKGTT

-1015 AANTYVEQVKQTPAW
+1015 AADSYVEQVKQTPAW
-1030 YDYFVNPGSTVY
+1030 YDYFANPGSTVY

-1049 DDTIVKTYTSGSN
+1049 DDTIVKTYTSGSS
-1062 FQVDVNNMRQDQNGY
+1062 FQVDVNNTRQDQNGY
-1077 LWAPVADDTGKELGY
+1077 FWAPVADSTSKELGY
-1092 TDLSAAHAGS
+1092 IDLSAVHAGS
-1102 KSAAIPLVYCKSGW
+1102 KSAAIPDVYCQSGW
-1116 ALAYVLAEDGMDVL
+1116 KYAYVLEDGLDVL
-1130 AAPNDAAAL
+1130 AAPNEAAAL
-1139 VKHMDRDADF
+1139 VKHMNYTDNF
-1149 WFGADETYTDAKGKI
+1149 WFDDNKCYTDAKGRA
-1164 WTRIYAAKDYE
+1164 WTCIYAQKDYG
-1175 EMADGGWVRLE
+1175 EMADGGWVMLNE
-1186 NGVNYNTVYAQ
+1186 NINYVVNTGVLFYPMGYTASY
-1197 WYDTGCSISRNG
+1197 NG
-1209 ITYTLYG
+1209 ITYTLYS

-1221 SSAQE
+1221 SEASGF
-1226 MCANMGGD
+1226 CAVYGGD
-1234 GGTAVRKHL
+1234 EVQPVRMRL
-1243 AIVHNDA
+1243 ATVHNDA
-1250 EQKIIEQLLNATSTV
+1250 EQAIIEELLNATSTV

-1273 NTSGSWR
+1273 KVSGAWK
-1280 WVDGTN
+1280 WVDGTALK
-1286 VQYSQWGYNEPSGTG
+1286 YSQWGYNEPNSTGSG
-1301 TELGVAASF
+1301 LAASF
-1310 DGSWYAHD
+1310 DGSWYASED
-1318 DALDIHIQG
+1318 GKNIHIQG

-1338 PQVKLPA
+1338 PQVKLPT
-1345 STFYVDDEAFVGD
+1345 STFYVDDEAFVGN

-1405 DVVIFASV
+1405 DVVIFANV

>member
-40 KGKQFADA
+40 KGKQFAQA

-60 REIYKTAGA
+60 QEIYKTAGA
-69 SDTPFFTNTYWC
+69 SDTPFFSNTAWC

-98 IPDSAGAATFAPTT
+98 IPDSAGAAAFAPTT
-112 ASFHPML
+112 SSFHPML
-119 NPANYKPFKGSDG
+119 NPS
-132 KTYSY
+132 TYSSY
-137 DSYQTRYNAD
+137 SGYSKYQTRYNTD
-147 CTAYGSALYTPQ
+147 VLTYGHGLYTPQ

-232 GILGFFH
+232 GVLGFFH

-250 VSAITGISL
+250 VAAITSISL
-259 YSDAYGTISDGTT
+259 SSDADGS
-272 ILMALDEQQ
+272 IADGDWIMMALDEQR

-300 YRFYGANNSYGAAY
+300 YRFYGANNSYDAAY

-319 SSVAKDKDFTGLYWV
+319 SSVTKDKDFTGLYWA
-334 SSAPEIVKVDRNTG
+334 SSDSSIVKVDRYTG

-353 GSGMATIT
+353 STGTATIT

-378 SFDVYVDSN
+378 SFTVYVDDG
-387 LPVTRE
+387 LPVMRE
-393 WYPYETQKNIELR
+393 WYPYEVQTSVEMS
-406 TTPTYS
+406 TVPTYTGS
-412 SSNLYGT
+412 SFWT
-419 IFAGTELQIDLLHV
+419 IGDGVELQIDLLHI
-433 TKAVVNSK
+433 TKSVVNNT

-446 PVQLNDDEVV
+446 PVLTNNDEIY

-465 IRPMRAPSGNDWWK
+465 IRPMRAPSGNDWWS
-479 YKVVWKDGV
+479 YKTVWKNGV
-488 NIRAFANSYPKTN
+488 NIRSFANSYLTTN
-501 IVTKIPTNDTV
+501 IVANLSPSETV
-512 ELDLNHTMREPKY
+512 ELDLNHTVTEPKY

-553 MQKQGKQQMWVDYIT
+553 TQKQDKIGNAAHYSDYIIDDT
-568 PTYHTFNV
+568 WAIVVYAAPYWENKIDELTSADGVFQIDVANMV
-576 YDAPSS
+576 FYDASGVNSYWAPCRY
-582 SANVIGQVTKS
+582 TKNGKTIEGYIEVL
-593 AFKMDATGITVESGE
+593 AGPPTPCGIDREGDWE
-608 DAFWAYCTD
+608 
-617 YTDSDAPVYAYLKID
+617 
-632 KPDAADFNAFCNEPD
+632 
-647 NIAWSRYEVSGGYEA
+647 RYEVTNASGAKSIRY
-662 YAYNLPHEDSP
+662 P
-673 LVATF
+673 ATF
-678 QTGSAIWIDEKQKI
+678 ELLELSSYDQGEIIWLDRNERVTI
-692 TTESGIVLAFGKA
+692 T
-705 TDENGKS
+705 ENGKQ
-712 YTAWFDITRTGEPL
+712 YTFMRGHGDDFVAGWFDVTNTNQPL
-726 QKKQDGIVEGLS
+726 TQVDDSIEEVVS
-738 VRGES
+738 VRSGNS
-743 STYTLFSGHVSW
+743 VYTFCRGNVSW
-755 NTASQYA
+755 AQAAQYA
-762 VSMGGHLA
+762 ASMGGHLV
-770 VINDA
+770 VIDNAQEDA
-775 KEEELIQS
+775 MLYS
-783 TLMSTQKGTAW
+783 TIMSAYGGTAW
-794 IGGHATSDGGD
+794 TGGHANGAGNGWTWLNNNTMSYQNWGSSSARPTSSHTALAIKGD
-805 WKWSNGDALN
+805 
-815 YWKLSAS
+815 Y
-822 PNNANS
+822 
-828 AAALYYQSSTECGWK
+828 EGWFT
-843 AYRDCANTYVDSFIV
+843 YRDCANTYVDSFIV
-858 EVEETP
+858 EVEQTP

-872 KAKLNIRKSQ
+872 KAKINIRKSQ

-896 YLTIDLLNVAMDSNK
+896 YLTIDLLNVKMDSNK
-911 KYFFAPVLMSDGS
+911 KYFFAPALMSDGS

-930 GDKTATVPDLEPDEP
+930 GDKTAIVPDLEPDEP
-945 AWTQYKVIN
+945 AWTQYKAL
-954 SVYVRTFPNTW
+954 SSLYVRTFPNTW

-1015 AANTYVEQVKQTPAW
+1015 AANNYVEQVKQTPVW

-1042 VYKTQNV
+1042 VYKTQDV
-1049 DDTIVKTYTSGSN
+1049 DGTIVKTYTSGSS
-1062 FQVDVNNMRQDQNGY
+1062 FQVDVNNTRQDQNGY
-1077 LWAPVADDTGKELGY
+1077 FWAPVADSTGKELGY
-1092 TDLSAAHAGS
+1092 TDLSAVHAGS
-1102 KSAAIPLVYCKSGW
+1102 KSAAIPDVYCQSGW
-1116 ALAYVLAEDGMDVL
+1116 KYAYVLEDGLDVL

-1139 VKHMDRDADF
+1139 VKHMNYTDNF
-1149 WFGADETYTDAKGKI
+1149 WFDDNKCYTDAKGRV
-1164 WTRIYAAKDYE
+1164 WTCIYAQKDYG
-1175 EMADGGWVRLE
+1175 EMADGGWVMLNE
-1186 NGVNYNTVYAQ
+1186 NINYVVNTGVLFYPMGYTASY
-1197 WYDTGCSISRNG
+1197 NG
-1209 ITYTLYG
+1209 ITYTLYS

-1221 SSAQE
+1221 SEASGF
-1226 MCANMGGD
+1226 CAVYGGD
-1234 GGTAVRKHL
+1234 EVQPVRMRL
-1243 AIVHNDA
+1243 ATVHNDA
-1250 EQKIIEQLLNATSTV
+1250 EQAIIEELLNATSTV

-1273 NTSGSWR
+1273 KVSGAWK
-1280 WVDGTN
+1280 WVDGTALK
-1286 VQYSQWGYNEPSGTG
+1286 YSQWGYNEPNSTGSG
-1301 TELGVAASF
+1301 LAASF
-1310 DGSWYAHD
+1310 DGSWYAYENGKN
-1318 DALDIHIQG
+1318 IRVQG

-1345 STFYVDDEAFVGD
+1345 STFYVDDEAFVGN
-1358 STIQSVVAPDGLQV
+1358 STIQAVVAPDGLQV

-1422 KQGIPHGTPYTE
+1422 EQNIPHGTPYVE

>member
-40 KGKQFADA
+40 KGQQFAQA

-60 REIYKTAGA
+60 QEIYKTAGA
-69 SDTPFFTNTYWC
+69 SDTPFFSNTAWC

-98 IPDSAGAATFAPTT
+98 IPDSAGAAAFAPTT
-112 ASFHPML
+112 SSFHPML
-119 NPANYKPFKGSDG
+119 NPS
-132 KTYSY
+132 TYSSY
-137 DSYQTRYNAD
+137 SGYSKYQTRYNTD
-147 CTAYGSALYTPQ
+147 VLTYGHGLYTPQ

-232 GILGFFH
+232 GVLGFFH

-300 YRFYGANNSYGAAY
+300 YRFYGANNSYDAAY
-314 GSRKT
+314 GSHKT

-334 SSAPEIVKVDRNTG
+334 SSDSSIVKVDRYTG

-353 GSGMATIT
+353 STGTATIT

-378 SFDVYVDSN
+378 SFTVYVDDG

-412 SSNLYGT
+412 SNNLYGT

-456 YCDISDQSV
+456 YCDISDQSA
-465 IRPMRAPSGNDWWK
+465 IRPMRAPSGNDWWN
-479 YKVVWKDGV
+479 YKTVWKNGV
-488 NIRAFANSYPKTN
+488 NIRSFANSYLTTN
-501 IVTKIPTNDTV
+501 IVANLSPSETV
-512 ELDLNHTMREPKY
+512 ELDLNHTVTEPKY
-525 GDTWAFARYKQ
+525 GDTWAFARYQQ

-553 MQKQGKQQMWVDYIT
+553 TQKQDKIGNAAHYSDYIIDDT
-568 PTYHTFNV
+568 WAIVVYAAPYYENKIDELTSADGVFQMDVANMV
-576 YDAPSS
+576 FYDASGVNSYWAPCRYTK
-582 SANVIGQVTKS
+582 NGKVIEGYIEVLAGPPTPC
-593 AFKMDATGITVESGE
+593 GIDREGDWE
-608 DAFWAYCTD
+608 
-617 YTDSDAPVYAYLKID
+617 
-632 KPDAADFNAFCNEPD
+632 
-647 NIAWSRYEVSGGYEA
+647 RYEVTNASGAKSIRY
-662 YAYNLPHEDSP
+662 P
-673 LVATF
+673 ATF
-678 QTGSAIWIDEKQKI
+678 ELSELSSYDQGEIIWLDRNERVTI
-692 TTESGIVLAFGKA
+692 T
-705 TDENGKS
+705 ENGKQ
-712 YTAWFDITRTGEPL
+712 YTFMRGHGDDFVAGWFDVTNVNEPL
-726 QKKQDGIVEGLS
+726 TQVDDSIEEVVS
-738 VRGES
+738 VRSGDS
-743 STYTLFSGHVSW
+743 VYTFCRGNVSW
-755 NTASQYA
+755 AQAAQYA
-762 VSMGGHLA
+762 ASMGGHLV
-770 VINDA
+770 VIDNAQEDA
-775 KEEELIQS
+775 MLYS
-783 TLMSTQKGTAW
+783 TIMSAYGGTAW
-794 IGGHATSDGGD
+794 TGGHA
-805 WKWSNGDALN
+805 
-815 YWKLSAS
+815 
-822 PNNANS
+822 NS
-828 AAALYYQSSTECGWK
+828 AGNGWTWLNNNTMSYQNWGSSSARPTSSHTALAIKGDYEGWFT
-843 AYRDCANTYVDSFIV
+843 YRDCANTYVDSFIV
-858 EVEETP
+858 EVEQTP

-872 KAKLNIRKSQ
+872 KAKINIRKSQ

-896 YLTIDLLNVAMDSNK
+896 YLTIDLLNVKMDSNK

-930 GDKTATVPDLEPDEP
+930 GDKTAIVPDLEPDEP
-945 AWTQYKVIN
+945 AWTQYKALR
-954 SVYVRTFPNTW
+954 SLYVRTFPNTW

-1015 AANTYVEQVKQTPAW
+1015 AANSYVEQVKQTPVW

-1042 VYKTQNV
+1042 VYKTQDV
-1049 DDTIVKTYTSGSN
+1049 DGTIVKTYTSGSS
-1062 FQVDVNNMRQDQNGY
+1062 FQVDVNNTRQDQNGY
-1077 LWAPVADDTGKELGY
+1077 FWAPVADSTGKELGY
-1092 TDLSAAHAGS
+1092 IDLSAVHAGS
-1102 KSAAIPLVYCKSGW
+1102 KSAAIPDVYCQSGW
-1116 ALAYVLAEDGMDVL
+1116 TYACVLAQAGMDVL
-1130 AAPNDAAAL
+1130 AAPNELAAL
-1139 VKHMDRDADF
+1139 VKHMDYDAYF
-1149 WFGADETYTDAKGKI
+1149 WFGADETYTDAKGHV
-1164 WTRIYAAKDYE
+1164 WTRIYAQKDYG
-1175 EMADGGWVRLE
+1175 EMADGGWVMLE
-1186 NGVNYNTVYAQ
+1186 DDVNYSIVYGEQ
-1197 WYDTGCSISRNG
+1197 YYTGRSISRNG
-1209 ITYTLYG
+1209 ITYTLHG

-1221 SSAQE
+1221 SGAQE
-1226 MCANMGGD
+1226 MCSYMNYD
-1234 GGTAVRKHL
+1234 GVQPVRLRL
-1243 AIVHNDA
+1243 AIVHNDD
-1250 EQKIIEQLLNATSTV
+1250 EQKIIEELLNATSTI

-1273 NTSGSWR
+1273 KSGSSWK
-1280 WVDGTN
+1280 WVDGTALKYN
-1286 VQYSQWGYNEPSGTG
+1286 RWSYNEPNSTG
-1301 TELGVAASF
+1301 SSLMASF
-1310 DGSWYAHD
+1310 DGDWYAYD
-1318 DALDIHIQG
+1318 GLQTISVQG

-1338 PQVKLPA
+1338 PQVQLPA
-1345 STFYVDDEAFVGD
+1345 STFYVDDEAFVGN

-1422 KQGIPHGTPYTE
+1422 EQGIPHGTPYTE

>member
-40 KGKQFADA
+40 KGDDLGQQFADA
-48 AMLFAKTEAAYA
+48 AMLFV
-60 REIYKTAGA
+60 RENNYYLNLCNNQN
-69 SDTPFFTNTYWC
+69 TPFFYRGSWC
-81 AAFVS
+81 ATFVS
-86 VIARQLGISTSV
+86 VVARQMGIPTSL
-98 IPDSAGAATFAPTT
+98 IPSSTFADDYGPAPSTRIT
-112 ASFHPML
+112 GFHPYHESSADYSTVT
-119 NPANYKPFKGSDG
+119 PAYDYSSLYHKG
-132 KTYSY
+132 
-137 DSYQTRYNAD
+137 DS
-147 CTAYGSALYTPQ
+147 LYVPEP
-159 VGDIVVLNEY
+159 GDIITIAY
-169 TSKAGTAI
+169 KSKNHRVS
-177 KTGWQHVGI
+177 HVGI
-186 VTSVNTSTKKVN
+186 VCSVNGTSVTW
-198 FVSGNWSGLR
+198 VSGNYLDT
-208 CSESKNYNYAA
+208 
-219 GVPTSFSNYTQNY
+219 VITTTSQLTPALQKGYY
-232 GILGFFH
+232 IVGFFH
-239 PDWSKVSSLKS
+239 PNWES
-250 VSAITGISL
+250 VMGPLNWRKPNPITGISL
-259 YSDAYGTISDGTT
+259 KDDSGNVISNKSISIGVHDSQLVEAT
-272 ILMALDEQQ
+272 
-281 KITPSVTPSN
+281 VTPSN
-291 AIWNPQGDI
+291 AFWNGNI
-300 YRFYGANNSYGAAY
+300 YRW
-314 GSRKT
+314 GS
-319 SSVAKDKDFTGLYWV
+319 TGLRTVPGWEGLV
-334 SSAPEIVKVDRNTG
+334 WQSDNPKVASVNLYTG
-348 LLTAV
+348 LITGLSEGTAH
-353 GSGMATIT
+353 IT
-361 VYAIADGKRTR
+361 AYAIADGKKKSSN
-372 ATAVKT
+372 AVKATVTVNVLPQSTNQYIACKITTNNLNIRSKRSAANPLYVVGTLKQDDVIYINPNDVKTVDNITWIYGYKADGTAGYFNRAYCDWDGSVTNSAHYSDYIIDENGAIVVYAAPYYENKIDELT
-378 SFDVYVDSN
+378 SADGVF
-387 LPVTRE
+387 
-393 WYPYETQKNIELR
+393 
-406 TTPTYS
+406 
-412 SSNLYGT
+412 
-419 IFAGTELQIDLLHV
+419 QIDV
-433 TKAVVNSK
+433 ANMVFYDASGVN
-441 TYWYA
+441 TYWA
-446 PVQLNDDEVV
+446 PCQYTKNGKTIEGYIEVLADPPTP
-456 YCDISDQSV
+456 CGID
-465 IRPMRAPSGNDWWK
+465 REGDW
-479 YKVVWKDGV
+479 
-488 NIRAFANSYPKTN
+488 
-501 IVTKIPTNDTV
+501 
-512 ELDLNHTMREPKY
+512 E
-525 GDTWAFARYKQ
+525 
-536 SDGSYVYGWC
+536 
-546 IESDSNY
+546 
-553 MQKQGKQQMWVDYIT
+553 
-568 PTYHTFNV
+568 
-576 YDAPSS
+576 
-582 SANVIGQVTKS
+582 
-593 AFKMDATGITVESGE
+593 
-608 DAFWAYCTD
+608 
-617 YTDSDAPVYAYLKID
+617 
-632 KPDAADFNAFCNEPD
+632 
-647 NIAWSRYEVSGGYEA
+647 RYEVTNAAGAKSIHY
-662 YAYNLPHEDSP
+662 P
-673 LVATF
+673 ATF
-678 QTGSAIWIDEKQKI
+678 ELSELSSYDQGEIIWLDRNERVTI
-692 TTESGIVLAFGKA
+692 T
-705 TDENGKS
+705 ENGKQ
-712 YTAWFDITRTGEPL
+712 YTFMRGHGDDFVAGWFDVTNVNEPL
-726 QKKQDGIVEGLS
+726 TQVDDSIEEVVS
-738 VRGES
+738 VRSGAS
-743 STYTLFSGHVSW
+743 VYTFCRGNVSW
-755 NTASQYA
+755 AQAAQYA
-762 VSMGGHLA
+762 ASMGGHLV
-770 VINDA
+770 VIDNAQEDA
-775 KEEELIQS
+775 MLHS
-783 TLMSTQKGTAW
+783 TIMSAYGGTAW
-794 IGGHATSDGGD
+794 TGGHANGAGNGWTWLNNNTMSYQNWGSSSARPTSSHTALAIKGD
-805 WKWSNGDALN
+805 
-815 YWKLSAS
+815 Y
-822 PNNANS
+822 
-828 AAALYYQSSTECGWK
+828 EGWFT
-843 AYRDCANTYVDSFIV
+843 YRDCANTYVDSFIV

-930 GDKTATVPDLEPDEP
+930 GDKTAIVPDLEPDEP
-945 AWTQYKVIN
+945 AWTQYKAL
-954 SVYVRTFPNTW
+954 SSLYVRTFPNAW
-965 CDTGVLKTLSKNTI
+965 CDTGVLKTLSKDTI

-1015 AANTYVEQVKQTPAW
+1015 AANTYVEQVKQTPVW

-1049 DDTIVKTYTSGSN
+1049 DDTIVKTYTSGSS
-1062 FQVDVNNMRQDQNGY
+1062 FQVDVNNTRQDQNGY
-1077 LWAPVADDTGKELGY
+1077 FWAPVADSTGKELGY

-1422 KQGIPHGTPYTE
+1422 KQGIPHGTPYIE